1 MNWKKWISIAAAVCL
16 AVTAVPMR
24 AVAQEELVQ
33 EKMPEEIKEE
43 LKEEK
48 EEPKE
53 EKEELKEEKEELKEE
68 KEEKEKLQEQ
78 SDEKTEP
85 HEESKKELLKGIS
98 LLMEE
103 ENSTEVFEKETADF
117 KGAGTATNPY
127 KIQNVEDLKKLAEK
141 VNGDETANS
150 GVTYAGEYF
159 KLTADIDLKNEEW
172 TPIGTKVYVGEFG
185 QPESRY
191 FQGTFD
197 GDGHQITKL
206 KITGGSYAGLFGYV
220 GYAKGADANAV
231 AVIQNCNVTG
241 EVNGYNHTGGI
252 VGYANNNTYILNCSF
267 QGNVEGNGENRGG
280 IVGSTSIGCDV
291 SGCFV
296 TGTVTGGKRVGGIAG
311 NGVGTIKNCYALA
324 DVTATGVNAGGI
336 AGYAYGITIENCYY
350 SGKVSA
356 KWAGGIAG
364 YVSKPISGS
373 TEIKN
378 CVSLA
383 ERVTGSNANRI
394 AGENDATLTNNYA
407 WSGTTINGNPV
418 PADGAAGVNGAKL
431 TYENGTLSPQF
442 NAIFNDTD
450 SAWKFTEDG
459 LPILNDVGGTQ
470 SAYLPPYLTG
480 EGFYGKGTAENPYEI
495 RNVNDLKLL
504 AEKVNSGTTY
514 EGKYFKQTANIDLED
529 LENEPNWTPIGKENN
544 HFKGIFDGGGYKIT
558 SLSIT
563 SSNEKIGLFGFVS
576 NATIQNCNV
585 TGEIE
590 GNNFVG
596 GIVGNAG
603 KNTHILNCS
612 FQGNVRGK
620 LDYVGGIVGNT
631 SSGCEVSG
639 CFVTGKVEGLQ
650 RVGGIAGQGIGIIR
664 NCYALADVTA
674 RTAIA
679 GGIAGRAYNLIIE
692 NCYYGGKV
700 SAGSFADNS
709 AGGIAGETYGS
720 PDSSTKIKN
729 CVSLAESVTCD
740 FQVNRIAG
748 DERENTSL
756 TNNHSYNR
764 TKLVIDGNT
773 TYPIGGAGNNVNGA
787 DVYISNGRVMTDVQK
802 GEVFAWTGFD
812 KDIWDIPTEAGKLPS
827 LQKGTYPDL
836 PTLPSKDLTIDE
848 TPQHFTTRNI
858 GNGFVVKVTSEGT
871 LNESIEFTK
880 EYRLHDTT
888 GEWMSAVPNTAG
900 TYDVKITRAAD
911 GDINP
916 FACEI
921 SEGLVLTKKRS
932 SSSGTTTRTY
942 TAQFDTNGGS
952 AVDKVKTDKNGKI
965 ERPADP
971 TKEGYIFVGW
981 YSDSKLTKPF
991 DFSAELTANST
1002 LYAKWKENNEII
1014 LTIGSQKISV
1024 FGREIQNDVAPK
1036 IVNDRTMLPI
1046 RIVAE
1051 SLGGTVTWNGELQRV
1066 TIQKGADVIL
1076 ITIGADT
1083 AYVNGTAVKLD
1094 AAAFVENGRTYLP
1107 LRFVS
1112 ETLGAQV
1119 AWNEAEK
1126 TVTITK

>member
-33 EKMPEEIKEE
+33 EKMLEEIKEEIKEE
-43 LKEEK
+43 LKEELK
-48 EEPKE
+48 EEKEEQKE
-53 EKEELKEEKEELKEE
+53 EKEELKEEKEEQ

-85 HEESKKELLKGIS
+85 QEESKKELLKGIS
-98 LLMEE
+98 LLMEG
-103 ENSTEVFEKETADF
+103 ENSTAVFEKETADF
-117 KGAGTATNPY
+117 EGEGTVANPY

-141 VNGDETANS
+141 VNGGEAYAN
-150 GVTYAGEYF
+150 TYF
-159 KLTADIDLKNEEW
+159 KLTANIDLNNEPNW
-172 TPIGTKVYVGEFG
+172 TPIGTEDTL
-185 QPESRY
+185 

-197 GDGHQITKL
+197 GGGHQITNL
-206 KITGGSYAGLFGYV
+206 KIGKREYGGLFGNV
-220 GYAKGADANAV
+220 WGAT
-231 AVIQNCNVTG
+231 IQNCNVTG
-241 EVNGYNHTGGI
+241 EVNGYNYSGGI
-252 VGYANNNTYILNCSF
+252 VGYANDNTHILNCSF
-267 QGNVEGNGENRGG
+267 QGNVEGNGQDRGG

-296 TGTVTGGKRVGGIAG
+296 TGTVTGGNCVGGIAG

-324 DVTATGVNAGGI
+324 DVTAGGDSAGGI
-336 AGYAYGITIENCYY
+336 AGDAFNVTIENCYY
-350 SGKVSA
+350 SGEVSSNGN
-356 KWAGGIAG
+356 AGGIAG
-364 YVSKPISGS
+364 IASG
-373 TEIKN
+373 TTTINN

-383 ERVTGSNANRI
+383 ESVTGIWKVNRI
-394 AGENDATLTNNYA
+394 AGKNSAKLTDNYA
-407 WSGTTINGNPV
+407 WSGTTVSGSATP
-418 PADGAAGVNGAKL
+418 DGADL
-431 TYENGTLSPQF
+431 TYTNGTLSMQF
-442 NAIFNDTD
+442 SEIFGEDN

-459 LPILNDVGGTQ
+459 LPILKNVGGTQ
-470 SAYLPPYLTG
+470 FSELPKCMTGVGFDGFGIKTNPYLI
-480 EGFYGKGTAENPYEI
+480 EDVE
-495 RNVNDLKLL
+495 DLKLL
-504 AEKVNSGTTY
+504 AKKVNSGETY
-514 EGKYFKQTANIDLED
+514 EGKYFKQTANIDLE
-529 LENEPNWTPIGKENN
+529 NEPNWTPIGGTVIE
-544 HFKGIFDGGGYKIT
+544 HPSTWEISVFKGNYDGDGYKIT
-558 SLSIT
+558 NLT
-563 SSNEKIGLFGFVS
+563 TTEDSNHVGLFGKVED
-576 NATIQNCNV
+576 ATIQNCNI
-585 TGEIE
+585 TGNVN
-590 GNNFVG
+590 GYNYVG
-596 GIVGNAG
+596 GIVGG
-603 KNTHILNCS
+603 VGVKTKILNCS
-612 FQGNVRGK
+612 FQGSVMGES
-620 LDYVGGIVGNT
+620 DCVGGIVGET
-631 SSGCEVSG
+631 SAECEVSG
-639 CFVTGKVEGLQ
+639 CFARGKVEGLQ
-650 RVGGIAGQGIGIIR
+650 KVGGIAGKGVGTIK

-674 RTAIA
+674 RDRIA
-679 GGIAGRAYNLIIE
+679 GGIAGGTYNLTIE
-692 NCYYGGKV
+692 NCYYGGDVLAK
-700 SAGSFADNS
+700 NY
-709 AGGIAGETYGS
+709 AGGIAGVMDSTSG
-720 PDSSTKIKN
+720 SSTTIKN
-729 CVSLAESVTCD
+729 CVSLAESVTAGINS
-740 FQVNRIAG
+740 VNRIAG
-748 DERENTSL
+748 GVRDNINL
-756 TNNHSYNR
+756 INNHSYNR
-764 TKLVIDGNT
+764 TKLVIDSKPA
-773 TYPIGGAGNNVNGA
+773 YPTGGAGNDVIGA
-787 DVYISNGRVMTDVQK
+787 DVYISNGKLMTDVQK

-812 KDIWDIPTEAGKLPS
+812 KDIWDIPTKAGKLPS

-836 PTLPSKDLTIDE
+836 PPLPSKDLTIDKA
-848 TPQHFTTRNI
+848 PQHFTTRNI

-888 GEWMSAVPNTAG
+888 DEWARAVPNTAG

-921 SEGLVLTKKRS
+921 FEGLVLTKKRS
-932 SSSGTTTRTY
+932 SSSGAATQTY

-1014 LTIGSQKISV
+1014 LTIGSRKISV
-1024 FGREIQNDVAPK
+1024 FGREIKNDVAPK

-1119 AWNEAEK
+1119 VWNEAEK

>member
-33 EKMPEEIKEE
+33 EKMLEELKEEQQEE

-53 EKEELKEEKEELKEE
+53 EKEEKEELKEE

-78 SDEKTEP
+78 SDEKIEP
-85 HEESKKELLKGIS
+85 QEKSKEEPPEGIS

-103 ENSTEVFEKETADF
+103 ENSTAVSENETADF
-117 KGAGTATNPY
+117 EGEGTAANPY
-127 KIQNVEDLKKLAEK
+127 KIQNVDDLKLLAEN
-141 VNGDETANS
+141 VNNGEAYAN
-150 GVTYAGEYF
+150 TYF
-159 KLTADIDLKNEEW
+159 KLTANIDLNNEPNW
-172 TPIGTKVYVGEFG
+172 TPIGTEDTL
-185 QPESRY
+185 

-197 GDGHQITKL
+197 GGGHQITNL
-206 KITGGSYAGLFGYV
+206 KIGKREYGGLFGNV
-220 GYAKGADANAV
+220 WGAT
-231 AVIQNCNVTG
+231 IQNCNVTG
-241 EVNGYNHTGGI
+241 EVNGYNYSGGI
-252 VGYANNNTYILNCSF
+252 VGYANDNTHILNCSF
-267 QGNVEGNGENRGG
+267 QGNVEGNGQDRGG

-296 TGTVTGGKRVGGIAG
+296 TGTVTGGNCVGGIAG

-324 DVTATGVNAGGI
+324 DVTAAGDSAGGI
-336 AGYAYGITIENCYY
+336 AGYAYNLSIENCYY
-350 SGKVSA
+350 SGKVSSNGN
-356 KWAGGIAG
+356 AGGIAG
-364 YVSKPISGS
+364 IARNS
-373 TEIKN
+373 EIQN

-383 ERVTGSNANRI
+383 ERVTGVWKVNRI
-394 AGENDATLTNNYA
+394 AGKNSAKLTDNYA

-480 EGFYGKGTAENPYEI
+480 EGFYGKGTEKNPYEI

-504 AEKVNSGTTY
+504 AEKVNGGVTY
-514 EGKYFKQTANIDLED
+514 KDKYFKLTADIDLK
-529 LENEPNWTPIGKENN
+529 NEPNWTPIGTMLVEEGRP
-544 HFKGIFDGGGYKIT
+544 FQGTFDGGGHQIANLT
-558 SLSIT
+558 I
-563 SSNEKIGLFGFVS
+563 SNGGQYGGLFGYTEGAVIKS
-576 NATIQNCNV
+576 CNV
-585 TGEIE
+585 TGEVN
-590 GNNFVG
+590 GYNCTG
-596 GIVGNAG
+596 GIVGYANN
-603 KNTHILNCS
+603 NTHILNCS
-612 FQGNVRGK
+612 FQGNVEGDGEER
-620 LDYVGGIVGNT
+620 GGIVGHT

-639 CFVTGKVEGLQ
+639 CFVTGTVTGDRE
-650 RVGGIAGQGIGIIR
+650 VGGIAGSGVGTIK
-664 NCYALADVTA
+664 NCYALANVTA
-674 RTAIA
+674 TGVNA
-679 GGIAGRAYNLIIE
+679 GGIAGKAYGVTIE
-692 NCYYGGKV
+692 NCYYSGEV
-700 SAGSFADNS
+700 SAKDY
-709 AGGIAGETYGS
+709 AGGIAGYVSGAKT
-720 PDSSTKIKN
+720 IRN
-729 CVSLAESVTCD
+729 CVSLAESVTGIG
-740 FQVNRIAG
+740 FVNRIVG
-748 DERENTSL
+748 CVRQNTNL
-756 TNNHSYNR
+756 INNHSYNR

-773 TYPIGGAGNNVNGA
+773 TYADGTDEKDGTNVFVSA
-787 DVYISNGRVMTDVQK
+787 GRVMTDVQK
-802 GEVFAWTGFD
+802 GEVFDWAGFD
-812 KDIWDIPTEAGKLPS
+812 ENIWSIPTEAGKLPS

-836 PTLPSKDLTIDE
+836 PPLPSKDLTIDKA
-848 TPQHFTTRNI
+848 PQHFTTKNI
-858 GNGFVVKVTSEGT
+858 GNGFVVKVTSPTEDIGNT
-871 LNESIEFTK
+871 PFEVQYRLH
-880 EYRLHDTT
+880 RLHDTT
-888 GEWMSAVPNTAG
+888 DEWMSAVPNTAG

-921 SEGLVLTKKRS
+921 PEGLVLTKKRS
-932 SSSGTTTRTY
+932 SSSGAATQTY

-1014 LTIGSQKISV
+1014 LTIGSRKISV
-1024 FGREIQNDVAPK
+1024 FGREIKNDVAPK

>member
-24 AVAQEELVQ
+24 AVAQEEFVQ
-33 EKMPEEIKEE
+33 EKMLEEIKEE
-43 LKEEK
+43 QQEELKEEQQEELK

-53 EKEELKEEKEELKEE
+53 EKEE
-68 KEEKEKLQEQ
+68 KEEKEKLQEK

-85 HEESKKELLKGIS
+85 QEESKKGLPKGIS
-98 LLMEE
+98 LLMGE
-103 ENSTEVFEKETADF
+103 ENSTAVFENETADF
-117 KGAGTATNPY
+117 EGEGTAANPY
-127 KIQNVEDLKKLAEK
+127 KIQNVDDLKKLAEK
-141 VNGDETANS
+141 VNG
-150 GVTYAGEYF
+150 GEAYEGKHF
-159 KLTADIDLKNEEW
+159 KLTANIDLKNEEW
-172 TPIGTKVYVGEFG
+172 TPIGTLQGEEVR
-185 QPESRY
+185 P

-197 GDGHQITKL
+197 GDGYQITNL
-206 KITGGSYAGLFGYV
+206 KISNGGQYAGLFGHTE
-220 GYAKGADANAV
+220 G
-231 AVIQNCNVTG
+231 AVIKSCNVTG
-241 EVNGYNHTGGI
+241 KINGYNYTGGI
-252 VGYANNNTYILNCSF
+252 VGYADANTKIRNCSF
-267 QGNVEGNGENRGG
+267 QGNVKGKGEGRGG
-280 IVGSTSIGCDV
+280 IVGYMSGGGEV

-296 TGTVTGGKRVGGIAG
+296 TGTVTGDKEVGGIAG
-311 NGVGTIKNCYALA
+311 YGVGTIKNCYALA
-324 DVTATGVNAGGI
+324 NVTATATATATGVNAGGI
-336 AGYAYGITIENCYY
+336 AGYAYGVTIENCYY
-350 SGKVSA
+350 SGEVSA
-356 KWAGGIAG
+356 KNYAGGIAG
-364 YVSKPISGS
+364 TAWRGTIQ
-373 TEIKN
+373 N

-383 ERVTGSNANRI
+383 ESVSGSDYVNRI
-394 AGENDATLTNNYA
+394 AGYNYNATLTNNYA
-407 WSGTTINGNPV
+407 WDGTTVSGS
-418 PADGAAGVNGAKL
+418 AASDGADL
-431 TYENGTLSPQF
+431 TYTNGTLSPQF
-442 NAIFNDTD
+442 SGIFGSDN
-450 SAWKFTEDG
+450 SAWKFTDNG
-459 LPILNDVGGTQ
+459 LPILKNVGGVQ
-470 SAYLPPYLTG
+470 FSELPKCMTGVGFDGFGIKTNPYLI
-480 EGFYGKGTAENPYEI
+480 KDAE
-495 RNVNDLKLL
+495 DLKLL
-504 AEKVNSGTTY
+504 AKKVNGGEKY
-514 EGKYFKQTANIDLED
+514 EGKYFKQTANIDLN
-529 LENEPNWTPIGKENN
+529 NEPWTPIGTMLVEEGRP
-544 HFKGIFDGGGYKIT
+544 FQGTFDGDGYKIT
-558 SLSIT
+558 NLKVT
-563 SSNEKIGLFGFVS
+563 GNSNNAGLFGYTQD
-576 NATIQNCNV
+576 ATIKNCNV
-585 TGEIE
+585 TGEVK
-590 GNNFVG
+590 GFNDVG
-596 GIVGNAG
+596 GIVGNADG
-603 KNTHILNCS
+603 KTQILSCS
-612 FQGNVRGK
+612 FRG
-620 LDYVGGIVGNT
+620 D
-631 SSGCEVSG
+631 
-639 CFVTGKVEGLQ
+639 VTGEDSYI
-650 RVGGIAGQGIGIIR
+650 GGIAGSARGTIK

-674 RTAIA
+674 RIEIA
-679 GGIAGRAYNLIIE
+679 GGIAGYAYHVTIE
-692 NCYYGGKV
+692 NCYYSGNV
-700 SAGSFADNS
+700 PAGNS
-709 AGGIAGETYGS
+709 AGGIAGFVSGS
-720 PDSSTKIKN
+720 TIKN
-729 CVSLAESVTCD
+729 CVSLAKSVTDGDC
-740 FQVNRIAG
+740 VNRIVG
-748 DERENTSL
+748 DVSRVENVTLTS
-756 TNNHSYNR
+756 NYGYNR
-764 TKLVIDGNT
+764 TKLVVYGKEGYADIDT
-773 TYPIGGAGNNVNGA
+773 T
-787 DVYISNGRVMTDVQK
+787 DVKQGTTVFVSNGRVMKDVQK
-802 GEVFAWTGFD
+802 GEVFDWNGFD
-812 KDIWDIPTEAGKLPS
+812 RDIWSIPNAAYKLPS
-827 LQKGTYPDL
+827 LREGEYPDL
-836 PTLPSKDLTIDE
+836 PNLPSVDLTIDK

-921 SEGLVLTKKRS
+921 PEGLVLTKKRS
-932 SSSGTTTRTY
+932 SSSGAATQTY

-1014 LTIGSQKISV
+1014 LTIGSRKISV
-1024 FGREIQNDVAPK
+1024 FGREIKNDVAPK

>member
-33 EKMPEEIKEE
+33 EKILEEIKEEIKEE

-48 EEPKE
+48 EEQKE
-53 EKEELKEEKEELKEE
+53 EKEEPKEEKEE

-78 SDEKTEP
+78 SDEKIEP
-85 HEESKKELLKGIS
+85 QEKSKKELPRGIS
-98 LLMEE
+98 LLMGE
-103 ENSTEVFEKETADF
+103 ENSTAVFEKVAADF
-117 KGAGTATNPY
+117 EGEGTAESPY
-127 KIQNVEDLKKLAEK
+127 LIENVDDLKLLAEN
-141 VNGDETANS
+141 VNNGEAYAN
-150 GVTYAGEYF
+150 TYF
-159 KLTADIDLKNEEW
+159 KLTANIDLNNEPNW
-172 TPIGTKVYVGEFG
+172 TPIGKSGL
-185 QPESRY
+185 P

-197 GDGHQITKL
+197 GYGYQITNL
-206 KITGGSYAGLFGYV
+206 KISNGGQYAGLFGYT
-220 GYAKGADANAV
+220 KGA
-231 AVIQNCNVTG
+231 VIKNCNVTG
-241 EVNGYNHTGGI
+241 EINGYNYTGGI
-252 VGYANNNTYILNCSF
+252 VGSANVNTKIRNCSF
-267 QGNVEGNGENRGG
+267 QGNVEGNGEKRGG
-280 IVGSTSIGCDV
+280 IVGHTSIGCDV

-296 TGTVTGGKRVGGIAG
+296 TGTVTGEKFVGGIAG
-311 NGVGTIKNCYALA
+311 WGAGTIKNCYALA
-324 DVTATGVNAGGI
+324 NVTATGVSAGGI
-336 AGYAYGITIENCYY
+336 AGYYCSNFTIENCYY
-350 SGKVSA
+350 SGNVSA

-364 YVSKPISGS
+364 YVSESISGS

-383 ERVTGSNANRI
+383 ESVTGSNANRI
-394 AGENDATLTNNYA
+394 AGYNDNATLTNNYA

-418 PADGAAGVNGAKL
+418 SADDAGGVNGAAL
-431 TYENGTLSPQF
+431 TYTDGELSEQF
-442 NAIFNDTD
+442 SAIFDNTD

-459 LPILNDVGGTQ
+459 LPILNGVGGTQ
-470 SAYLPPYLTG
+470 FSELPKCMTGVGFDGFGIKTNPYLI
-480 EGFYGKGTAENPYEI
+480 EDVE
-495 RNVNDLKLL
+495 DLKLL
-504 AEKVNSGTTY
+504 AKKVNGGTTY
-514 EGKYFKQTANIDLED
+514 EKTYFKQTADIDLN
-529 LENEPNWTPIGKENN
+529 NEPWTPIGTVIVINN
-544 HFKGIFDGGGYKIT
+544 GKDARPFKGTFDGDGYKIT
-558 SLSIT
+558 NLKVT
-563 SSNEKIGLFGFVS
+563 GNSNNAGLFGYTQD
-576 NATIQNCNV
+576 ATIKNCNV
-585 TGEIE
+585 TGEVS
-590 GNNFVG
+590 GSSDVG
-596 GIVGNAG
+596 GIVGNADG
-603 KNTHILNCS
+603 KTQILSCS
-612 FQGNVRGK
+612 FRG
-620 LDYVGGIVGNT
+620 D
-631 SSGCEVSG
+631 
-639 CFVTGKVEGLQ
+639 VTGEDSYI
-650 RVGGIAGQGIGIIR
+650 GGIAGSARGTIK

-674 RTAIA
+674 SFVDA
-679 GGIAGRAYNLIIE
+679 GGIAGYAYHVTIE
-692 NCYYGGKV
+692 NCYYSGNV
-700 SAGSFADNS
+700 SAGND
-709 AGGIAGETYGS
+709 AGGIAGFASGS
-720 PDSSTKIKN
+720 TIKN
-729 CVSLAESVTCD
+729 CVSLAKSVTGSEN
-740 FQVNRIAG
+740 VNRILG
-748 DERENTSL
+748 DVSKVENVTLTS
-756 TNNHSYNR
+756 NYGYNR

-773 TYPIGGAGNNVNGA
+773 TYADGTDEKDGTNVFVSA
-787 DVYISNGRVMTDVQK
+787 GRVMTDVQK
-802 GEVFAWTGFD
+802 GEVFDWAGFD
-812 KDIWDIPTEAGKLPS
+812 ENIWSIPTEAGKLPS

-836 PTLPSKDLTIDE
+836 PNLPSVDLTIDK

-888 GEWMSAVPNTAG
+888 DEWMSAVPNTAG

-921 SEGLVLTKKRS
+921 PEGLVLTKKRS
-932 SSSGTTTRTY
+932 SSSGAATQTY

-1014 LTIGSQKISV
+1014 LTIGSRKISV

-1107 LRFVS
+1107 LRFIS

-1119 AWNEAEK
+1119 VWNEAEK

>member
-33 EKMPEEIKEE
+33 EKMLEEIKEEIKEE
-43 LKEEK
+43 LKEE
-48 EEPKE
+48 PKE
-53 EKEELKEEKEELKEE
+53 EKEE
-68 KEEKEKLQEQ
+68 KEEKEKLQEK

-85 HEESKKELLKGIS
+85 QEESKKELPKGIS
-98 LLMEE
+98 LLMEG
-103 ENSTEVFEKETADF
+103 ENSTAVSENEAADF
-117 KGAGTATNPY
+117 EGEGEENDPY
-127 KIQNVEDLKKLAEK
+127 LIEDVEDLKKLAENVK
-141 VNGDETANS
+141 NGTDYEGKYFQLTVN
-150 GVTYAGEYF
+150 
-159 KLTADIDLKNEEW
+159 IDLKNEEW
-172 TPIGTKVYVGEFG
+172 TPIGTIVYTGEFG
-185 QPESRY
+185 RSEERY
-191 FQGTFD
+191 FKGTFD
-197 GDGHQITKL
+197 GDGHQIANLT
-206 KITGGSYAGLFGYV
+206 ITGRNEYVGLFGYV
-220 GYAKGADANAV
+220 RNAT
-231 AVIQNCNVTG
+231 IQNCNVAG
-241 EVNGYNHTGGI
+241 EVSGYNAVGGV
-252 VGYANNNTYILNCSF
+252 VGAVDGKTNNILNCSF
-267 QGNVEGNGENRGG
+267 QGNVTGNVYVGG
-280 IVGSTSIGCDV
+280 IVGQVQNQCEV
-291 SGCFV
+291 SSCYAI
-296 TGTVTGGKRVGGIAG
+296 GTVHGGNDKVGGIAG
-311 NGVGTIKNCYALA
+311 EGRGAIKNCYALA
-324 DVTATGVNAGGI
+324 DVSTGGKFVGGI
-336 AGYAYGITIENCYY
+336 AGDASSVTIENCYY
-350 SGKVSA
+350 SGEVSA
-356 KWAGGIAG
+356 RGSAGGIVG
-364 YVSKPISGS
+364 NVWRGTIQ
-373 TEIKN
+373 N

-383 ERVTGSNANRI
+383 ESVTGSNTNRI
-394 AGENDATLTNNYA
+394 VGNIYNLTLTNNYA
-407 WSGTTINGNPV
+407 WSD
-418 PADGAAGVNGAKL
+418 PALSADDDAGLNGANF
-431 TYENGTLSPQF
+431 TYTNGTLSKQF
-442 NAIFNDTD
+442 SEIFKND
-450 SAWKFTEDG
+450 SAWKFTDNG
-459 LPILNDVGGTQ
+459 LPILKNTGGTQ

-504 AEKVNSGTTY
+504 AQKVNSNETANSGITY

-544 HFKGIFDGGGYKIT
+544 HFKGIFDGGGHKIT

-563 SSNEKIGLFGFVS
+563 SSNGKIGLFGFVS
-576 NATIQNCNV
+576 NATIRNCNV
-585 TGEIE
+585 AGEIE

-596 GIVGNAG
+596 GIVGNAVN
-603 KNTHILNCS
+603 NTHILNCS
-612 FQGNVRGK
+612 FQGDVKGE
-620 LDYVGGIVGNT
+620 LDYVGGIAGNT
-631 SSGCEVSG
+631 TADCEVSG
-639 CFVTGKVEGLQ
+639 CFVTGKVKGSQ

-679 GGIAGRAYNLIIE
+679 GGIAGRAYNLTIE

-764 TKLVIDGNT
+764 TKLVIDGEI
-773 TYPIGGAGNNVNGA
+773 TYPTGGAENNVNGA
-787 DVYISNGRVMTDVQK
+787 DVYISNGRVMTDVPNQIL
-802 GEVFAWTGFD
+802 FD
-812 KDIWDIPTEAGKLPS
+812 WDANDFTEENGWSIPTEAGKLPS
-827 LQKGTYPDL
+827 LREGEYPNL
-836 PTLPSKDLTIDE
+836 PDLPSKDLTIDQA
-848 TPQHFTTRNI
+848 PQHFTTKNI

-880 EYRLHDTT
+880 EYRLHDNDTT
-888 GEWMSAVPNTAG
+888 DAWTAAVPNTAG

-921 SEGLVLTKKRS
+921 PAGLVLTKKRS
-932 SSSGTTTRTY
+932 SSSGAATQTY

-1014 LTIGSQKISV
+1014 LTIGSRKISV
-1024 FGREIQNDVAPK
+1024 FGREIKNDVAPK

-1107 LRFVS
+1107 LRFIS

-1119 AWNEAEK
+1119 VWNEAEK

>member
-1 MNWKKWISIAAAVCL
+1 
-16 AVTAVPMR
+16 
-24 AVAQEELVQ
+24 
-33 EKMPEEIKEE
+33 
-43 LKEEK
+43 
-48 EEPKE
+48 
-53 EKEELKEEKEELKEE
+53 
-68 KEEKEKLQEQ
+68 
-78 SDEKTEP
+78 
-85 HEESKKELLKGIS
+85 
-98 LLMEE
+98 MEE
-103 ENSTEVFEKETADF
+103 ENSTEVFEKEAADF
-117 KGAGTATNPY
+117 EGAGTAANPY

-141 VNGDETANS
+141 VNGGEAYAN
-150 GVTYAGEYF
+150 TYF
-159 KLTADIDLKNEEW
+159 KLTANIDLKKEEW

-185 QPESRY
+185 HSEVRP

-197 GDGHQITKL
+197 GGRHQIANL
-206 KITGGSYAGLFGYV
+206 KISNGGQYGGLFGYTE
-220 GYAKGADANAV
+220 G
-231 AVIQNCNVTG
+231 AVIKSCNVTG
-241 EVNGYNHTGGI
+241 EINGYNYTGGI
-252 VGYANNNTYILNCSF
+252 VGYADANTKILNCSF
-267 QGNVEGNGENRGG
+267 QGNVKGKGEGRGG
-280 IVGSTSIGCDV
+280 IVGHTSIGCDV
-291 SGCFV
+291 SGCYV
-296 TGTVTGGKRVGGIAG
+296 TGTVTGGSAVGGIAG
-311 NGVGTIKNCYALA
+311 WGVGTIKNCYALA
-324 DVTATGVNAGGI
+324 DVTARTAIAGGI
-336 AGYAYGITIENCYY
+336 AGYYCSNFTIENCYY
-350 SGKVSA
+350 SGRVSVSDY
-356 KWAGGIAG
+356 AGGIAG
-364 YVSKPISGS
+364 SANTGTIQ
-373 TEIKN
+373 N

-383 ERVTGSNANRI
+383 ESVTGSNANRI
-394 AGENDATLTNNYA
+394 AGYNYNATLTNNYA
-407 WSGTTINGNPV
+407 WSDTTVSGS
-418 PADGAAGVNGAKL
+418 ATSDGEDL
-431 TYENGTLSPQF
+431 TYTDGNLSEQF
-442 NAIFNDTD
+442 SAIFDNTD
-450 SAWKFTEDG
+450 SAWEFTDNG
-459 LPILNDVGGTQ
+459 LPILKNTGGTQ

-504 AEKVNSGTTY
+504 AEKVNSGTDY
-514 EGKYFKQTANIDLED
+514 AGKYFKQTANIDLE
-529 LENEPNWTPIGKENN
+529 NEPNWIPIGGTVIE
-544 HFKGIFDGGGYKIT
+544 HTSTWEISVFKGNYDGDGHKIT
-558 SLSIT
+558 NLT
-563 SSNEKIGLFGFVS
+563 TTEDSNHVGLFGKAED
-576 NATIQNCNV
+576 ATIQNCNV
-585 TGEIE
+585 E
-590 GNNFVG
+590 GKVKGYQYAG
-596 GIVGNAG
+596 GIVGG
-603 KNTHILNCS
+603 VGVKTKILNCS

-639 CFVTGKVEGLQ
+639 CFVTGKVEGSQ

-812 KDIWDIPTEAGKLPS
+812 KAIWDIPTEAGKLPS

-836 PTLPSKDLTIDE
+836 PPLPSKDLTIDE
-848 TPQHFTTRNI
+848 IPQHFTTRNI

-888 GEWMSAVPNTAG
+888 DAWTSAVPNTAG

-921 SEGLVLTKKRS
+921 PKGLVLTKKRS
-932 SSSGTTTRTY
+932 SSSGAATQTY

-1014 LTIGSQKISV
+1014 LTIGSRKISV
-1024 FGREIQNDVAPK
+1024 FGREIKNDVAPK

-1119 AWNEAEK
+1119 AWKEAEK

>member
-33 EKMPEEIKEE
+33 EKILEEIKEEIKEE

-48 EEPKE
+48 EEQKE
-53 EKEELKEEKEELKEE
+53 EKEEPKEEKEE

-78 SDEKTEP
+78 SDEKIEP
-85 HEESKKELLKGIS
+85 QEKSKKELPRGIS
-98 LLMEE
+98 LLMGE
-103 ENSTEVFEKETADF
+103 ENSTAVFEKVAADF
-117 KGAGTATNPY
+117 EGEGTAESPY
-127 KIQNVEDLKKLAEK
+127 LIENVDDLKLLAEN
-141 VNGDETANS
+141 VNNGEAYAN
-150 GVTYAGEYF
+150 TYF
-159 KLTADIDLKNEEW
+159 KLTANIDLNNEPNW
-172 TPIGTKVYVGEFG
+172 TPIGKSGL
-185 QPESRY
+185 P

-197 GDGHQITKL
+197 GYGYQITNL
-206 KITGGSYAGLFGYV
+206 KISNGGQYAGLFGYT
-220 GYAKGADANAV
+220 KGA
-231 AVIQNCNVTG
+231 VIKNCNVTG
-241 EVNGYNHTGGI
+241 EINGYNYTGGI
-252 VGYANNNTYILNCSF
+252 VGSANVNTKIRNCSF
-267 QGNVEGNGENRGG
+267 QGNVEGNGEKRGG
-280 IVGSTSIGCDV
+280 IVGHTSIGCDV

-296 TGTVTGGKRVGGIAG
+296 TGTVTGEKFVGGIAG
-311 NGVGTIKNCYALA
+311 WGAGTIKNCYALA
-324 DVTATGVNAGGI
+324 NVTATGVSAGGI
-336 AGYAYGITIENCYY
+336 AGYYCSNFTIENCYY
-350 SGKVSA
+350 SGNVSA

-364 YVSKPISGS
+364 YVSESISGS

-383 ERVTGSNANRI
+383 ESVTGSNANRI
-394 AGENDATLTNNYA
+394 AGYNDNATLTNNYA

-418 PADGAAGVNGAKL
+418 SADDAGGVNGAAL
-431 TYENGTLSPQF
+431 TYTDGELSEQF
-442 NAIFNDTD
+442 SAIFDNTD

-459 LPILNDVGGTQ
+459 LPILNGVGGTQ
-470 SAYLPPYLTG
+470 FSELPKCMTGVGFDGFGIKTNPYLI
-480 EGFYGKGTAENPYEI
+480 EDVE
-495 RNVNDLKLL
+495 DLKLL
-504 AEKVNSGTTY
+504 AKKVNGGTTY
-514 EGKYFKQTANIDLED
+514 EKTYFKQTADIDLN
-529 LENEPNWTPIGKENN
+529 NEPWTPIGTVIVINN
-544 HFKGIFDGGGYKIT
+544 GKDARPFKGTFDGDGYKIT
-558 SLSIT
+558 NLKVT
-563 SSNEKIGLFGFVS
+563 GNSNNAGLFGYTQD
-576 NATIQNCNV
+576 ATIKNCNV
-585 TGEIE
+585 TGEVS
-590 GNNFVG
+590 GSSDVG
-596 GIVGNAG
+596 GIVGNADG
-603 KNTHILNCS
+603 KTQILSCS
-612 FQGNVRGK
+612 FRG
-620 LDYVGGIVGNT
+620 D
-631 SSGCEVSG
+631 
-639 CFVTGKVEGLQ
+639 VTGEDSYI
-650 RVGGIAGQGIGIIR
+650 GGIAGSARGTIK

-674 RTAIA
+674 SFVDA
-679 GGIAGRAYNLIIE
+679 GGIAGYAYHVTIE
-692 NCYYGGKV
+692 NCYYSGNV
-700 SAGSFADNS
+700 SAGND
-709 AGGIAGETYGS
+709 AGGIAGFASGS
-720 PDSSTKIKN
+720 TIKN
-729 CVSLAESVTCD
+729 CVSLAKSVTGSEN
-740 FQVNRIAG
+740 VNRILG
-748 DERENTSL
+748 DVSKVENVTLTS
-756 TNNHSYNR
+756 NYGYNR

-773 TYPIGGAGNNVNGA
+773 TYADGTDEKDGTNVFVSA
-787 DVYISNGRVMTDVQK
+787 GRVMTDVQK
-802 GEVFAWTGFD
+802 GEVFDWAGFD
-812 KDIWDIPTEAGKLPS
+812 ENIWSIPTEAGKLPS

-836 PTLPSKDLTIDE
+836 PNLPSVDLTIDK

-888 GEWMSAVPNTAG
+888 DEWMSAVPNTAG

-921 SEGLVLTKKRS
+921 PEGLVLTKKRS
-932 SSSGTTTRTY
+932 SSSGAATQTY

-1014 LTIGSQKISV
+1014 LTIGSRKISV
-1024 FGREIQNDVAPK
+1024 FGREIKNDVAPK

-1107 LRFVS
+1107 LRFIS

>member
-24 AVAQEELVQ
+24 AVAQEELLQ
-33 EKMPEEIKEE
+33 EKMLEEIKEEIKEE

-85 HEESKKELLKGIS
+85 QEESKKELPKGIS

-103 ENSTEVFEKETADF
+103 ENSTAVSENEAADF
-117 KGAGTATNPY
+117 EGEGTAESPY
-127 KIQNVEDLKKLAEK
+127 LIEDVDDLKKLAEK
-141 VNGDETANS
+141 VNGGT
-150 GVTYAGEYF
+150 TYEKTYF
-159 KLTADIDLKNEEW
+159 KLTANIDLKNEEW

-197 GDGHQITKL
+197 GDGHQIANLT
-206 KITGGSYAGLFGYV
+206 ITGRNEYVGLFGYV
-220 GYAKGADANAV
+220 RNAT
-231 AVIQNCNVTG
+231 IQNCNVAG
-241 EVNGYNHTGGI
+241 EVSGYNFAGGI
-252 VGYANNNTYILNCSF
+252 VGAVDGKTNNILNCSF
-267 QGNVEGNGENRGG
+267 QGNVTGNMYVGG
-280 IVGSTSIGCDV
+280 IVGQVQNQCEV
-291 SGCFV
+291 SSCYAI
-296 TGTVTGGKRVGGIAG
+296 GTVHGGNDKVGGIAG
-311 NGVGTIKNCYALA
+311 EGRGAIKNCYVLADVSASGKFAGGITGDTYNLAIENCYYSGMVSASGSAGGIVGNAWGGTIKNCVSLAESVTGSNANRIVGYNYNATLTDNYAWDGTTINGNPVSADDAGWVNGAALTYTNGELSEQFSDIFKDTDSAWDFTDNGLPILKNVGGVQFSELPKCMTGVGFDGFGIKTNPYLIEDVEDLKLLAKKVNGGTTYEKTYFKQTADIDLNNEPWTPIGTVIVINNGKDARPFKGTFDGDGYKITNLKVTGNSNNAGLFGYTQDATIKNCNVTGEVSGSSDVGGIVGNADGKTQILSCSFRGDVTGEDSYIGGIAGSARGTIKNCYALA
-324 DVTATGVNAGGI
+324 DVTASFVDAGGI
-336 AGYAYGITIENCYY
+336 AGYAYHVTIENCYY
-350 SGKVSA
+350 SGNVSA
-356 KWAGGIAG
+356 GNDAGGIAG
-364 YVSKPISGS
+364 FASGS
-373 TEIKN
+373 TIKN

-383 ERVTGSNANRI
+383 KSVTGS
-394 AGENDATLTNNYA
+394 EN
-407 WSGTTINGNPV
+407 
-418 PADGAAGVNGAKL
+418 
-431 TYENGTLSPQF
+431 
-442 NAIFNDTD
+442 
-450 SAWKFTEDG
+450 
-459 LPILNDVGGTQ
+459 
-470 SAYLPPYLTG
+470 
-480 EGFYGKGTAENPYEI
+480 
-495 RNVNDLKLL
+495 
-504 AEKVNSGTTY
+504 
-514 EGKYFKQTANIDLED
+514 
-529 LENEPNWTPIGKENN
+529 
-544 HFKGIFDGGGYKIT
+544 
-558 SLSIT
+558 
-563 SSNEKIGLFGFVS
+563 
-576 NATIQNCNV
+576 
-585 TGEIE
+585 
-590 GNNFVG
+590 
-596 GIVGNAG
+596 
-603 KNTHILNCS
+603 
-612 FQGNVRGK
+612 
-620 LDYVGGIVGNT
+620 
-631 SSGCEVSG
+631 
-639 CFVTGKVEGLQ
+639 
-650 RVGGIAGQGIGIIR
+650 
-664 NCYALADVTA
+664 
-674 RTAIA
+674 
-679 GGIAGRAYNLIIE
+679 
-692 NCYYGGKV
+692 
-700 SAGSFADNS
+700 
-709 AGGIAGETYGS
+709 
-720 PDSSTKIKN
+720 
-729 CVSLAESVTCD
+729 
-740 FQVNRIAG
+740 VNRILG
-748 DERENTSL
+748 DVSKVENVTLTS
-756 TNNHSYNR
+756 NYGYNR
-764 TKLVIDGNT
+764 TKLVVYEKEDYADGKDEKDGTNVFVS
-773 TYPIGGAGNNVNGA
+773 AGKL
-787 DVYISNGRVMTDVQK
+787 MTDVQK

-812 KDIWDIPTEAGKLPS
+812 KDIWDIPTKAGKLPS

-836 PTLPSKDLTIDE
+836 PDLPSKDLTIDK
-848 TPQHFTTRNI
+848 TPQHFTTKNI
-858 GNGFVVKVTSEGT
+858 GNGFVVKVLSPTEGIGNT
-871 LNESIEFTK
+871 PFEVQ
-880 EYRLHDTT
+880 YRLHDTT
-888 GEWMSAVPNTAG
+888 DEWASAVPNTAG

-921 SEGLVLTKKRS
+921 LEGLVLTKKRS
-932 SSSGTTTRTY
+932 SSSGAATQTY

-952 AVDKVKTDKNGKI
+952 AVGKVKTDKNGKI

-1014 LTIGSQKISV
+1014 LTIGSRKISV

>member
-24 AVAQEELVQ
+24 AVAQEELLQ
-33 EKMPEEIKEE
+33 EKMLEEIKEEIKEE
-43 LKEEK
+43 LKEELK

-53 EKEELKEEKEELKEE
+53 EKEELKEEKEEKEE
-68 KEEKEKLQEQ
+68 LQEQ
-78 SDEKTEP
+78 SDEKIEP
-85 HEESKKELLKGIS
+85 QEESKEEPPEGIS

-103 ENSTEVFEKETADF
+103 ENSTVVFENETADF
-117 KGAGTATNPY
+117 AGAGTATNPY
-127 KIQNVEDLKKLAEK
+127 KIQNVDDLKKLAEN
-141 VNGDETANS
+141 VNNGKAYAN
-150 GVTYAGEYF
+150 TYF
-159 KLTADIDLKNEEW
+159 KLTANIDLNNEPNW
-172 TPIGTKVYVGEFG
+172 TPIGKSGH
-185 QPESRY
+185 P

-197 GDGHQITKL
+197 GDGHQITNFKVVEPN
-206 KITGGSYAGLFGYV
+206 KYVGLFGYAQ
-220 GYAKGADANAV
+220 Y
-231 AVIQNCNVTG
+231 AVIKNCSVTG
-241 EVNGYNHTGGI
+241 EINGHSNGGYNQYNYVGGI
-252 VGYANNNTYILNCSF
+252 VGYTGGSTQILNCSF
-267 QGNVEGNGENRGG
+267 RGNVTGASEKVGG
-280 IVGSTSIGCDV
+280 IVGEISGGSKV
-291 SGCFV
+291 SGCYV
-296 TGTVTGGKRVGGIAG
+296 IGNIAGNNDQGVEGRNGVGGIIG
-311 NGVGTIKNCYALA
+311 INDKGTI
-324 DVTATGVNAGGI
+324 
-336 AGYAYGITIENCYY
+336 E
-350 SGKVSA
+350 
-356 KWAGGIAG
+356 
-364 YVSKPISGS
+364 
-373 TEIKN
+373 N

-383 ERVTGSNANRI
+383 ESVTGGNVNRI
-394 AGENDATLTNNYA
+394 VGRITGGKLTNNYA
-407 WSGTTINGNPV
+407 WSNTKVNNETVSDDN
-418 PADGAAGVNGAKL
+418 AGGLNGADL
-431 TYENGTLSPQF
+431 TYTNGTLSPQF
-442 NAIFNDTD
+442 SEIFGEDN
-450 SAWKFTEDG
+450 SAWKFTKDG
-459 LPILNDVGGTQ
+459 LPILKNVGGTQ
-470 SAYLPPYLTG
+470 SIYLPSYIRGTEFQGSGNTAEDPYL
-480 EGFYGKGTAENPYEI
+480 I

-504 AEKVNSGTTY
+504 AEKVNSGEAYANT
-514 EGKYFKQTANIDLED
+514 YFKQTADIDLN
-529 LENEPNWTPIGKENN
+529 NEPNWTPIGTVIVINN
-544 HFKGIFDGGGYKIT
+544 GKDARPFKGTFDGDGYKIT
-558 SLSIT
+558 NLKVT
-563 SSNEKIGLFGFVS
+563 GNSNNAGLFGYTQD
-576 NATIQNCNV
+576 ATIKNCNV
-585 TGEIE
+585 TGEVS
-590 GNNFVG
+590 GSSDVG
-596 GIVGNAG
+596 GIVGNADG
-603 KNTHILNCS
+603 KTQILSCS
-612 FQGNVRGK
+612 FRG
-620 LDYVGGIVGNT
+620 D
-631 SSGCEVSG
+631 
-639 CFVTGKVEGLQ
+639 VTGEDSYI
-650 RVGGIAGQGIGIIR
+650 GGIAGSARGTIK

-674 RTAIA
+674 SFVDA
-679 GGIAGRAYNLIIE
+679 GGIAGYAYHVTIE
-692 NCYYGGKV
+692 NCYYSGNV
-700 SAGSFADNS
+700 SAGND
-709 AGGIAGETYGS
+709 AGGIAGFASGS
-720 PDSSTKIKN
+720 TIKN
-729 CVSLAESVTCD
+729 CVSLAKSVTGSEN
-740 FQVNRIAG
+740 VNRILG
-748 DERENTSL
+748 DVSKVENVTLTS
-756 TNNHSYNR
+756 NYGYNR
-764 TKLVIDGNT
+764 TKLVVYEKEDYADGKDKKDGTNVFVS
-773 TYPIGGAGNNVNGA
+773 AGKL
-787 DVYISNGRVMTDVQK
+787 MTDVQK

-812 KDIWDIPTEAGKLPS
+812 KDIWYIPTEAGKLPS

-836 PTLPSKDLTIDE
+836 PNLPSVDLTIDK

-921 SEGLVLTKKRS
+921 PEGLVLTKKRS
-932 SSSGTTTRTY
+932 SSSGAATQTY

-1014 LTIGSQKISV
+1014 LTIGSRKISV
-1024 FGREIQNDVAPK
+1024 FGREIKNDVAPK

-1119 AWNEAEK
+1119 VWNEAEK

>member
-33 EKMPEEIKEE
+33 EKMLEELKEEQQEE

-53 EKEELKEEKEELKEE
+53 EKEEKEELKEEKEE

-85 HEESKKELLKGIS
+85 QEESKKELLKGIS

-103 ENSTEVFEKETADF
+103 ENSTEVFENETADF
-117 KGAGTATNPY
+117 EGEGTATNPY
-127 KIQNVEDLKKLAEK
+127 EIRNAEDLKKLAEN
-141 VNGDETANS
+141 VNSGEAYANKHFQLTAN
-150 GVTYAGEYF
+150 
-159 KLTADIDLKNEEW
+159 IDLKNEPW
-172 TPIGTKVYVGEFG
+172 TPIGTENNF
-185 QPESRY
+185 

-197 GDGHQITKL
+197 GDGHQITNL
-206 KITGGSYAGLFGYV
+206 KIGKREYGGLFGNV
-220 GYAKGADANAV
+220 WGTT
-231 AVIQNCNVTG
+231 IQNCNVTG
-241 EVNGYNHTGGI
+241 EVNGYNYSGGI
-252 VGYANNNTYILNCSF
+252 VGYANDNTHILNCSF
-267 QGNVEGNGENRGG
+267 QGNVKGNGQDRGG

-296 TGTVTGGKRVGGIAG
+296 TGTVTGGNCVGGIAG

-324 DVTATGVNAGGI
+324 DVTAGGDSAGGI

-350 SGKVSA
+350 SGEVSSNGN
-356 KWAGGIAG
+356 AGGIAG
-364 YVSKPISGS
+364 IARNSG
-373 TEIKN
+373 IQN

-383 ERVTGSNANRI
+383 ERVTGVWQVNRI
-394 AGENDATLTNNYA
+394 AGGNHSATLTNNYA
-407 WSGTTINGNPV
+407 WSDTTVSGSPTS
-418 PADGAAGVNGAKL
+418 DGADL
-431 TYENGTLSPQF
+431 TYTNGTLSPQF
-442 NAIFNDTD
+442 SAIFGEDN
-450 SAWKFTEDG
+450 SAWKFTENG
-459 LPILNDVGGTQ
+459 LPILNGVGGTQ

-495 RNVNDLKLL
+495 RNAEDLKLL
-504 AEKVNSGTTY
+504 AQKVNGGITY
-514 EGKYFKQTANIDLED
+514 EGKYFKQTANINLNNTE
-529 LENEPNWTPIGKENN
+529 WTPIGTVTNDGKDARP
-544 HFKGIFDGGGYKIT
+544 FKGTFDGDGYKIT
-558 SLSIT
+558 KLKVTGNSD
-563 SSNEKIGLFGFVS
+563 NAGLFGNVWG
-576 NATIQNCNV
+576 ATIQNCNV

-596 GIVGNAG
+596 GIVGSTG
-603 KNTHILNCS
+603 KNTKILNCS
-612 FQGNVRGK
+612 FQGDVK
-620 LDYVGGIVGNT
+620 GNE
-631 SSGCEVSG
+631 C
-639 CFVTGKVEGLQ
+639 
-650 RVGGIAGQGIGIIR
+650 VGGIAGWGVGKIK

-674 RTAIA
+674 ASAGA
-679 GGIAGRAYNLIIE
+679 GGIAGKAYGVTIE
-692 NCYYGGKV
+692 NCYYSGNV
-700 SAGSFADNS
+700 PAGNN
-709 AGGIAGETYGS
+709 AGGIAGFASGS
-720 PDSSTKIKN
+720 TIKN
-729 CVSLAESVTCD
+729 CVSLAKSVTGSEY
-740 FQVNRIAG
+740 VNRIAG
-748 DERENTSL
+748 GIFGANL
-756 TNNHSYNR
+756 ITNNHSYNR
-764 TKLVIDGNT
+764 TQLVINGKPA
-773 TYPIGGAGNNVNGA
+773 YPTGGAGNDVIGA
-787 DVYISNGRVMTDVQK
+787 DVYISNGRVMADVPNQIL
-802 GEVFAWTGFD
+802 FDWDANGFT
-812 KDIWDIPTEAGKLPS
+812 KANGWSIPTDAYKLPS
-827 LQKGTYPDL
+827 LREGEYPAL
-836 PTLPSKDLTIDE
+836 PALPSKDLTIDE
-848 TPQHFTTRNI
+848 TPQHFTTKNI

-888 GEWMSAVPNTAG
+888 DKWMSAVPNTAG

-921 SEGLVLTKKRS
+921 PEGLVLTKKRS
-932 SSSGTTTRTY
+932 SGGGTSSQTY

-1014 LTIGSQKISV
+1014 LTIGSRKISV

-1119 AWNEAEK
+1119 VWNEAEK

>member
-33 EKMPEEIKEE
+33 EKMLEELKEEQQEE

-53 EKEELKEEKEELKEE
+53 EKEEKEELKEEKEE

-78 SDEKTEP
+78 SDEKIEP
-85 HEESKKELLKGIS
+85 QEKSKEEPPEGIS

-103 ENSTEVFEKETADF
+103 ENSTVVSEKEAADF
-117 KGAGTATNPY
+117 AGVGTAANPY
-127 KIQNVEDLKKLAEK
+127 KIQNVNDLKKLAENVK
-141 VNGDETANS
+141 NGTDYE
-150 GVTYAGEYF
+150 GKYF
-159 KLTADIDLKNEEW
+159 KQTADIDLEDKEW
-172 TPIGTKVYVGEFG
+172 TPIGTKVYTGEFG
-185 QPESRY
+185 QSETRH
-191 FQGTFD
+191 FKGTFD
-197 GDGHQITKL
+197 GDGHQIANLT
-206 KITGGSYAGLFGYV
+206 ITGRNEYVGLFGYV
-220 GYAKGADANAV
+220 RNAT
-231 AVIQNCNVTG
+231 IQNCNVAG
-241 EVNGYNHTGGI
+241 EVSGYNFAGGI
-252 VGYANNNTYILNCSF
+252 VGAVDGKTNNILNCSF
-267 QGNVEGNGENRGG
+267 QGNVTGNVYVGG
-280 IVGSTSIGCDV
+280 IVGQVQNQCEV
-291 SGCFV
+291 SSCYAI
-296 TGTVTGGKRVGGIAG
+296 GTVHGGNDKVGGIAG
-311 NGVGTIKNCYALA
+311 EGRGAIKNCYALA
-324 DVTATGVNAGGI
+324 DVSAGGKFVGGI
-336 AGYAYGITIENCYY
+336 AGDASSVTIENCYY
-350 SGKVSA
+350 SGEVSA
-356 KWAGGIAG
+356 RGSAGGIVG
-364 YVSKPISGS
+364 NVWGGTIQ
-373 TEIKN
+373 N

-383 ERVTGSNANRI
+383 ESVTGSNTNRI
-394 AGENDATLTNNYA
+394 VGNIYNLTLTNNYA
-407 WSGTTINGNPV
+407 WSD
-418 PADGAAGVNGAKL
+418 PALSADDDAGLNGANF
-431 TYENGTLSPQF
+431 TYTNGTLSKQF
-442 NAIFNDTD
+442 SEIFKND
-450 SAWKFTEDG
+450 SAWKFTDNG
-459 LPILNDVGGTQ
+459 LPILKNVGGTQ
-470 SAYLPPYLTG
+470 FSELPKCMTGVGFDGFGIKTNPYLI
-480 EGFYGKGTAENPYEI
+480 EDAK
-495 RNVNDLKLL
+495 DLKLL

-514 EGKYFKQTANIDLED
+514 EKTYFKQTADIDLN
-529 LENEPNWTPIGKENN
+529 NEPWTPIGTVINN
-544 HFKGIFDGGGYKIT
+544 GKDAKPFKGTFDGDGYKIT
-558 SLSIT
+558 NLKVT
-563 SSNEKIGLFGFVS
+563 GNSNNAGLFGYTQD
-576 NATIQNCNV
+576 ATIKNCNV
-585 TGEIE
+585 TGEVK
-590 GNNFVG
+590 GFNDVG
-596 GIVGNAG
+596 GIVGNADG
-603 KNTHILNCS
+603 KTQILSCS
-612 FQGNVRGK
+612 FRG
-620 LDYVGGIVGNT
+620 D
-631 SSGCEVSG
+631 
-639 CFVTGKVEGLQ
+639 VTGEDSYI
-650 RVGGIAGQGIGIIR
+650 GGIAGSARGTIK

-674 RTAIA
+674 RDRIA
-679 GGIAGRAYNLIIE
+679 GGIAGGTYNLTIE
-692 NCYYGGKV
+692 NCYYGGDVLAK
-700 SAGSFADNS
+700 NY
-709 AGGIAGETYGS
+709 AGGIAGVMDSTSG
-720 PDSSTKIKN
+720 SSTTIKN
-729 CVSLAESVTCD
+729 CVSLAESVTAGINS
-740 FQVNRIAG
+740 VNRIAG
-748 DERENTSL
+748 GVRDNINL
-756 TNNHSYNR
+756 INNHSYNR
-764 TKLVIDGNT
+764 TKLVIDSKPA
-773 TYPIGGAGNNVNGA
+773 YPTGGAGNDVIGA

-812 KDIWDIPTEAGKLPS
+812 KAIWSIPNAAYKLPS
-827 LQKGTYPDL
+827 LREGEYPDL
-836 PTLPSKDLTIDE
+836 PNLPSVDLTIDK

-888 GEWMSAVPNTAG
+888 DEWMSAVPNTAG

-921 SEGLVLTKKRS
+921 LEGLVLTKKRS
-932 SSSGTTTRTY
+932 SSSGAATQTY
-942 TAQFDTNGGS
+942 TAQFDTN
-952 AVDKVKTDKNGKI
+952 KVKTDKNGKI

-1014 LTIGSQKISV
+1014 LTIGSRKISV
-1024 FGREIQNDVAPK
+1024 FGREIKNDVAPK

>member
-33 EKMPEEIKEE
+33 EKMLEEIKEE
-43 LKEEK
+43 LKEE
-48 EEPKE
+48 P
-53 EKEELKEEKEELKEE
+53 KEE
-68 KEEKEKLQEQ
+68 KEEKEELQEQ

-85 HEESKKELLKGIS
+85 QEESKKGLPKGIS
-98 LLMEE
+98 LLMGE
-103 ENSTEVFEKETADF
+103 ENSTAVFENETADF
-117 KGAGTATNPY
+117 EGEGTAANPY
-127 KIQNVEDLKKLAEK
+127 KIQNVDDLKKLAEK
-141 VNGDETANS
+141 VNG
-150 GVTYAGEYF
+150 GEAYEGKHF
-159 KLTADIDLKNEEW
+159 KLTANIDLKNEEW
-172 TPIGTKVYVGEFG
+172 TPIGTLQGEEVR
-185 QPESRY
+185 P

-197 GDGHQITKL
+197 GDGYQITNL
-206 KITGGSYAGLFGYV
+206 KISNGGQYAGLFGHTE
-220 GYAKGADANAV
+220 G
-231 AVIQNCNVTG
+231 AVIKSCNVTG
-241 EVNGYNHTGGI
+241 KINGYNYTGGI
-252 VGYANNNTYILNCSF
+252 VGYADANTKILNCSF
-267 QGNVEGNGENRGG
+267 QGNVKGKGEGRGG
-280 IVGSTSIGCDV
+280 IVGYMSGGGEV

-296 TGTVTGGKRVGGIAG
+296 TGTVTGDKEVGGIAG
-311 NGVGTIKNCYALA
+311 YGVGTIKNCYALA
-324 DVTATGVNAGGI
+324 NVTATATATATGVNAGGI
-336 AGYAYGITIENCYY
+336 AGYAYGVTIENCYY
-350 SGKVSA
+350 SGEVSA
-356 KWAGGIAG
+356 KNYAGGIAG
-364 YVSKPISGS
+364 TAWRGTIQ
-373 TEIKN
+373 N

-383 ERVTGSNANRI
+383 ESVSGSDYVNRI
-394 AGENDATLTNNYA
+394 AGYNYNATLTNNYA
-407 WSGTTINGNPV
+407 WDGTTINGNPV
-418 PADGAAGVNGAKL
+418 SADDAGWVNGAAL
-431 TYENGTLSPQF
+431 TYTNGELSEQF
-442 NAIFNDTD
+442 SEIFKND
-450 SAWKFTEDG
+450 SAWKFTDNG
-459 LPILNDVGGTQ
+459 LPILKNTGGTQ
-470 SAYLPPYLTG
+470 LSELPKCMTGVGFDGFGIKTNPYLI
-480 EGFYGKGTAENPYEI
+480 EDAE
-495 RNVNDLKLL
+495 DLKLL
-504 AEKVNSGTTY
+504 AEKVNSGEAYANT
-514 EGKYFKQTANIDLED
+514 YFKQTADIDLN
-529 LENEPNWTPIGKENN
+529 NETNWTPIGTVTNDGKDARP
-544 HFKGIFDGGGYKIT
+544 FKGTFDGDGYKIT
-558 SLSIT
+558 NLKVT
-563 SSNEKIGLFGFVS
+563 GNSNNAGLFGYVDG
-576 NATIQNCNV
+576 AIIQNCNV
-585 TGEIE
+585 TGEVS
-590 GNNFVG
+590 GSSDVG
-596 GIVGNAG
+596 GIVGNADG
-603 KNTHILNCS
+603 KTQILSCS
-612 FQGNVRGK
+612 FRG
-620 LDYVGGIVGNT
+620 D
-631 SSGCEVSG
+631 
-639 CFVTGKVEGLQ
+639 VTGEDSYI
-650 RVGGIAGQGIGIIR
+650 GGIAGSARGTIK

-674 RTAIA
+674 SFVDA
-679 GGIAGRAYNLIIE
+679 GGIAGYAYHVTIE
-692 NCYYGGKV
+692 NCYYSGNV
-700 SAGSFADNS
+700 SAGND
-709 AGGIAGETYGS
+709 AGGIAGFASGS
-720 PDSSTKIKN
+720 TIKN
-729 CVSLAESVTCD
+729 CVSLAKSVTGSEN
-740 FQVNRIAG
+740 VNRILG
-748 DERENTSL
+748 DVSKVENVTLTS
-756 TNNHSYNR
+756 NYGYNR

-773 TYPIGGAGNNVNGA
+773 TYADGTDEKDGTNVFVSA
-787 DVYISNGRVMTDVQK
+787 GRVMTDVQK
-802 GEVFAWTGFD
+802 GEVFDWAGFD
-812 KDIWDIPTEAGKLPS
+812 ENIWSIPTEAGKLPS

-836 PTLPSKDLTIDE
+836 PNLPSVDLTIDK

-888 GEWMSAVPNTAG
+888 DEWMSAVPNTAG

-921 SEGLVLTKKRS
+921 PEGLVLTKKRS
-932 SSSGTTTRTY
+932 SSSGAATQTY

-1014 LTIGSQKISV
+1014 LTIGSRKISV
-1024 FGREIQNDVAPK
+1024 FGREIKNDVAPK

-1119 AWNEAEK
+1119 VWNEAEK

>member
-24 AVAQEELVQ
+24 AVAQEELLQ
-33 EKMPEEIKEE
+33 EKMLEEIKEEIKEE

-85 HEESKKELLKGIS
+85 QEESKKELPKGIS

-103 ENSTEVFEKETADF
+103 ENSTAVSENEAADF
-117 KGAGTATNPY
+117 EGEGTAESPY
-127 KIQNVEDLKKLAEK
+127 LIEDVDDLKKLAEK
-141 VNGDETANS
+141 VNGGT
-150 GVTYAGEYF
+150 TYEKTYF
-159 KLTADIDLKNEEW
+159 KLTANIDLKNEEW

-197 GDGHQITKL
+197 GDGHQIANLT
-206 KITGGSYAGLFGYV
+206 ITGRNEYVGLFGYV
-220 GYAKGADANAV
+220 RNAT
-231 AVIQNCNVTG
+231 IQNCNVAG
-241 EVNGYNHTGGI
+241 EVSGYNFAGGI
-252 VGYANNNTYILNCSF
+252 VGAVDGKTNNILNCSF
-267 QGNVEGNGENRGG
+267 QGNVTGNMYVGG
-280 IVGSTSIGCDV
+280 IVGQVQNQCEV
-291 SGCFV
+291 SSCYAI
-296 TGTVTGGKRVGGIAG
+296 GTVHGGNDKVGGIAG
-311 NGVGTIKNCYALA
+311 EGRGAIKNCYVLADVSASGKFAGGITGDTYNLAIENCYYSGMVSASGSAGGIVGNAWGGTIKNCVSLAESVTGSNANRIVGYNYNATLTDNYAWDGTTINGNPVSADDAGWVNGAALTYTNGELSEQFSDIFKDTDSAWDFTDNGLPILKNVGGVQFSELPKCMTGVGFDGFGIKTNPYLIEDVEDLKLLAKKVNGGTTYEKTYFKQTADIDLNNEPWTPIGTVIVINNGKDARPFKGTFDGDGYKITNLKVTGNSNNAGLFGYTQDATIKNCNVTGEVSGSSDVGGIVGNADGKTQILSCSFRGDVTREDSYIGGIAGSARGTIKNCYALA
-324 DVTATGVNAGGI
+324 DVTASFVDAGGI
-336 AGYAYGITIENCYY
+336 AGYAYHVTIENCYY
-350 SGKVSA
+350 SGNVSA
-356 KWAGGIAG
+356 GNDAGGIAG
-364 YVSKPISGS
+364 FASGS
-373 TEIKN
+373 TIKN

-383 ERVTGSNANRI
+383 KSVTGS
-394 AGENDATLTNNYA
+394 EN
-407 WSGTTINGNPV
+407 
-418 PADGAAGVNGAKL
+418 
-431 TYENGTLSPQF
+431 
-442 NAIFNDTD
+442 
-450 SAWKFTEDG
+450 
-459 LPILNDVGGTQ
+459 
-470 SAYLPPYLTG
+470 
-480 EGFYGKGTAENPYEI
+480 
-495 RNVNDLKLL
+495 
-504 AEKVNSGTTY
+504 
-514 EGKYFKQTANIDLED
+514 
-529 LENEPNWTPIGKENN
+529 
-544 HFKGIFDGGGYKIT
+544 
-558 SLSIT
+558 
-563 SSNEKIGLFGFVS
+563 
-576 NATIQNCNV
+576 
-585 TGEIE
+585 
-590 GNNFVG
+590 
-596 GIVGNAG
+596 
-603 KNTHILNCS
+603 
-612 FQGNVRGK
+612 
-620 LDYVGGIVGNT
+620 
-631 SSGCEVSG
+631 
-639 CFVTGKVEGLQ
+639 
-650 RVGGIAGQGIGIIR
+650 
-664 NCYALADVTA
+664 
-674 RTAIA
+674 
-679 GGIAGRAYNLIIE
+679 
-692 NCYYGGKV
+692 
-700 SAGSFADNS
+700 
-709 AGGIAGETYGS
+709 
-720 PDSSTKIKN
+720 
-729 CVSLAESVTCD
+729 
-740 FQVNRIAG
+740 VNRILG
-748 DERENTSL
+748 DVSKVENVTLTS
-756 TNNHSYNR
+756 NYGYNR
-764 TKLVIDGNT
+764 TKLVVYEKEDYADGKDEKDGTNVFVS
-773 TYPIGGAGNNVNGA
+773 AGKL
-787 DVYISNGRVMTDVQK
+787 MTDVQK

-812 KDIWDIPTEAGKLPS
+812 KDIWDIPTKAGKLPS

-836 PTLPSKDLTIDE
+836 PDLPSKDLTIDK
-848 TPQHFTTRNI
+848 TPQHFTTKNI
-858 GNGFVVKVTSEGT
+858 GNGFVVKVLSPTEGIGNT
-871 LNESIEFTK
+871 PFEVQ
-880 EYRLHDTT
+880 YRLHDTT
-888 GEWMSAVPNTAG
+888 DEWASAVPNTAG

-921 SEGLVLTKKRS
+921 PEGLVLTKKRS
-932 SSSGTTTRTY
+932 SSSGAATQTY

-1014 LTIGSQKISV
+1014 LTIGSRKISV

-1107 LRFVS
+1107 LRFIS

>member
-33 EKMPEEIKEE
+33 EKMLEELKEEQQEE

-53 EKEELKEEKEELKEE
+53 EKEEKEELKEE

-78 SDEKTEP
+78 SDEKIEP
-85 HEESKKELLKGIS
+85 QEKSKEEPPEGIS

-103 ENSTEVFEKETADF
+103 ENSTAVSENETADF
-117 KGAGTATNPY
+117 EGEGTAANPY
-127 KIQNVEDLKKLAEK
+127 KIQNVDDLKLLAEN
-141 VNGDETANS
+141 VNNGEAYAN
-150 GVTYAGEYF
+150 TYF
-159 KLTADIDLKNEEW
+159 KLTANIDLNNEPNW
-172 TPIGTKVYVGEFG
+172 TPIGKSGL
-185 QPESRY
+185 P

-197 GDGHQITKL
+197 GYGYQITNL
-206 KITGGSYAGLFGYV
+206 KISNGGQYAGLFGYT
-220 GYAKGADANAV
+220 KGA
-231 AVIQNCNVTG
+231 VIKNCNVTG
-241 EVNGYNHTGGI
+241 EINGYNHTGGI
-252 VGYANNNTYILNCSF
+252 VGSANVNTKIRNCSF
-267 QGNVEGNGENRGG
+267 QGNVEGNGEKRGG
-280 IVGSTSIGCDV
+280 IVGHTSIGCDV

-296 TGTVTGGKRVGGIAG
+296 TGTVTGEKFVGGIAG
-311 NGVGTIKNCYALA
+311 WGAGTIKNCYALA
-324 DVTATGVNAGGI
+324 NVTATGVSAGGI
-336 AGYAYGITIENCYY
+336 AGYYCSNFTIENCYY
-350 SGKVSA
+350 SGNVSA

-364 YVSKPISGS
+364 YVSESISGS

-383 ERVTGSNANRI
+383 ESVTGSNANRI
-394 AGENDATLTNNYA
+394 AGYNDNATLTNNYA
-407 WSGTTINGNPV
+407 WSGTTVSGS
-418 PADGAAGVNGAKL
+418 AASDGADL
-431 TYENGTLSPQF
+431 TYTNGTLSPQF
-442 NAIFNDTD
+442 SEIFGSDN
-450 SAWKFTEDG
+450 SAWKFTKDG

-470 SAYLPPYLTG
+470 FSELPKCMTGVGFDGFGIKTNPYLI
-480 EGFYGKGTAENPYEI
+480 KDAE
-495 RNVNDLKLL
+495 DLKLL
-504 AEKVNSGTTY
+504 AKKVNGGETY
-514 EGKYFKQTANIDLED
+514 EGKYFKQTADIDLN
-529 LENEPNWTPIGKENN
+529 NETNWTPIGTVTNDGKDARP
-544 HFKGIFDGGGYKIT
+544 FKGTFDGDGYKIT
-558 SLSIT
+558 KLKVTGNSD
-563 SSNEKIGLFGFVS
+563 NAGLFGNVWG
-576 NATIQNCNV
+576 ATIQNCNV

-596 GIVGNAG
+596 GIVGSTG
-603 KNTHILNCS
+603 KNTKILNCS
-612 FQGNVRGK
+612 FQGDVK
-620 LDYVGGIVGNT
+620 GNE
-631 SSGCEVSG
+631 C
-639 CFVTGKVEGLQ
+639 
-650 RVGGIAGQGIGIIR
+650 VGGIAGWGVGKIK

-674 RTAIA
+674 ASAGA
-679 GGIAGRAYNLIIE
+679 GGIAGKAYGVTIE

-700 SAGSFADNS
+700 SSRTD
-709 AGGIAGETYGS
+709 AGGIAGETLGFS
-720 PDSSTKIKN
+720 ASSTTIKN
-729 CVSLAESVTCD
+729 CVSLAESVTCNGSE
-740 FQVNRIAG
+740 QANRIVG
-748 DERENTSL
+748 RERENTSL
-756 TNNHSYNR
+756 INNHSYNR
-764 TKLVIDGNT
+764 TKLVSYGKT
-773 TYPIGGAGNNVNGA
+773 TYPTDGAEDNATGA
-787 DVYISNGRVMTDVQK
+787 DVYISNGKVMTDVASSTDFWEANDFTAAN
-802 GEVFAWTGFD
+802 GWS
-812 KDIWDIPTEAGKLPS
+812 IPTKAGKLPS

-848 TPQHFTTRNI
+848 TPQHFTTKNI
-858 GNGFVVKVTSEGT
+858 GNGFVVKVLSPTENIGDT
-871 LNESIEFTK
+871 PFEVQ
-880 EYRLHDTT
+880 YRLQGTSDWTAT
-888 GEWMSAVPNTAG
+888 IPNTAG

-921 SEGLVLTKKRS
+921 PEGLVLTKKRS
-932 SSSGTTTRTY
+932 SSSGAATRTY

-952 AVDKVKTDKNGKI
+952 AVGKVKTDKNGKI

-1014 LTIGSQKISV
+1014 LMIGSRKISV

-1107 LRFVS
+1107 LRFIS

>member
-33 EKMPEEIKEE
+33 EKMLEEIKEEIKEE
-43 LKEEK
+43 LKEELK
-48 EEPKE
+48 EEKEEQKE
-53 EKEELKEEKEELKEE
+53 EKEELKEEKEEQ

-85 HEESKKELLKGIS
+85 QEESKKELLKGIS

-103 ENSTEVFEKETADF
+103 ENSTAVSGNETADF
-117 KGAGTATNPY
+117 EGEGTAANPY
-127 KIQNVEDLKKLAEK
+127 EIQNVEDLKKLAEK

-150 GVTYAGEYF
+150 GVTYEGKHF
-159 KLTADIDLKNEEW
+159 QLTADIDLKNEEW

-197 GDGHQITKL
+197 GGRHQITNL
-206 KITGGSYAGLFGYV
+206 TITGRNEYVGLFGYV
-220 GYAKGADANAV
+220 KNAT
-231 AVIQNCNVTG
+231 IQNCNVAG
-241 EVNGYNHTGGI
+241 EVSGYNFVGGI
-252 VGYANNNTYILNCSF
+252 VGAVDGKTNNILNCSF
-267 QGNVEGNGENRGG
+267 QGNVTGNAYVGG
-280 IVGSTSIGCDV
+280 IVGQVQNQCEV
-291 SGCFV
+291 SSCYAI
-296 TGTVTGGKRVGGIAG
+296 GTVHGGNDKVGGIAG
-311 NGVGTIKNCYALA
+311 EGRGAIKNCYALA
-324 DVTATGVNAGGI
+324 DVSAGGKFVGGI
-336 AGYAYGITIENCYY
+336 AGDASSVTIENCYY
-350 SGKVSA
+350 SGEVSA
-356 KWAGGIAG
+356 RGSAGGIVG
-364 YVSKPISGS
+364 NVWGGTIQ
-373 TEIKN
+373 N

-383 ERVTGSNANRI
+383 ESVTGSNTNRI
-394 AGENDATLTNNYA
+394 VGSIYNLTLTNNYA
-407 WSGTTINGNPV
+407 WSD
-418 PADGAAGVNGAKL
+418 PALSADDAAGLNGANF
-431 TYENGTLSPQF
+431 TYTNGTLSKQF
-442 NAIFNDTD
+442 SGIFGSDN
-450 SAWKFTEDG
+450 SAWQFTDNG
-459 LPILNDVGGTQ
+459 LPILKDVGGTQ
-470 SAYLPPYLTG
+470 LSELPKCMTGVGFDGFGIKTNPYL
-480 EGFYGKGTAENPYEI
+480 I

-504 AEKVNSGTTY
+504 AEKVNSGERY
-514 EGKYFKQTANIDLED
+514 EGKYFKQTADIDLN
-529 LENEPNWTPIGKENN
+529 NEPWTPIGTVINN
-544 HFKGIFDGGGYKIT
+544 GKDAKPFKGTFDGDGYKIT
-558 SLSIT
+558 NLKVT
-563 SSNEKIGLFGFVS
+563 GNSNNAGLFGYTQD
-576 NATIQNCNV
+576 ATIKNCNV
-585 TGEIE
+585 TGEVK
-590 GNNFVG
+590 GFNDVG
-596 GIVGNAG
+596 GIVGNADG
-603 KNTHILNCS
+603 KTQILSCS
-612 FQGNVRGK
+612 FRG
-620 LDYVGGIVGNT
+620 D
-631 SSGCEVSG
+631 
-639 CFVTGKVEGLQ
+639 VTGEDSYI
-650 RVGGIAGQGIGIIR
+650 GGIAGSARGTIK

-674 RTAIA
+674 RIEIA
-679 GGIAGRAYNLIIE
+679 GGIAGYAYHVTIE
-692 NCYYGGKV
+692 NCYYSGNV
-700 SAGSFADNS
+700 PAGNS
-709 AGGIAGETYGS
+709 AGGIAGFVSGS
-720 PDSSTKIKN
+720 TIKN
-729 CVSLAESVTCD
+729 CVSLAKSVTDGDC
-740 FQVNRIAG
+740 VNRIVG
-748 DERENTSL
+748 DVSRVENVTLTS
-756 TNNHSYNR
+756 NYGYNR
-764 TKLVIDGNT
+764 TKLVVYGKEGYADGKDEKDGTNVFVS
-773 TYPIGGAGNNVNGA
+773 AGKL
-787 DVYISNGRVMTDVQK
+787 MTDVQK

-812 KDIWDIPTEAGKLPS
+812 KAIWDIPTEAGKLPS

-836 PTLPSKDLTIDE
+836 PPLPSKDLTIDK

-858 GNGFVVKVTSEGT
+858 GNGFVVKVLSPTEGIGDT
-871 LNESIEFTK
+871 PFEVQ
-880 EYRLHDTT
+880 YRLHDTT
-888 GEWMSAVPNTAG
+888 DEWMSAVPNTAG

-921 SEGLVLTKKRS
+921 LEGLVLTKKRS
-932 SSSGTTTRTY
+932 SSSGAATQTY

-1119 AWNEAEK
+1119 VWNEAEK

>member
-33 EKMPEEIKEE
+33 EKMLEEIKEEIKEE
-43 LKEEK
+43 LKEE
-48 EEPKE
+48 PKE
-53 EKEELKEEKEELKEE
+53 EKEE
-68 KEEKEKLQEQ
+68 KEEKEKLQEK

-85 HEESKKELLKGIS
+85 QEESKKELPKGIS
-98 LLMEE
+98 LLMEG
-103 ENSTEVFEKETADF
+103 ENSTAVSENEAADF
-117 KGAGTATNPY
+117 EGEGEENDPY
-127 KIQNVEDLKKLAEK
+127 LIEDVEDLKKLAENVK
-141 VNGDETANS
+141 NGTDYEGKYFQLTAN
-150 GVTYAGEYF
+150 
-159 KLTADIDLKNEEW
+159 IDLNNEPNW
-172 TPIGTKVYVGEFG
+172 TPIGTEDTL
-185 QPESRY
+185 

-197 GDGHQITKL
+197 GGGHQITNL
-206 KITGGSYAGLFGYV
+206 KIGKREYGGLFGNV
-220 GYAKGADANAV
+220 WGAT
-231 AVIQNCNVTG
+231 IQNCNVTG
-241 EVNGYNHTGGI
+241 EVNGYNYSGGI
-252 VGYANNNTYILNCSF
+252 VGYANDNTHILNCSF
-267 QGNVEGNGENRGG
+267 QGNVEGNGQDRGG

-296 TGTVTGGKRVGGIAG
+296 TGTVTGGNCVGGIAG

-324 DVTATGVNAGGI
+324 DVTAAGDSAGGI
-336 AGYAYGITIENCYY
+336 AGYAYNLSIENCYY
-350 SGKVSA
+350 SGKVSSNGN
-356 KWAGGIAG
+356 AGGIAG
-364 YVSKPISGS
+364 IARNS
-373 TEIKN
+373 EIQN

-383 ERVTGSNANRI
+383 ERVTGVWKVNRI
-394 AGENDATLTNNYA
+394 AGKNSAKLTDNYA

-504 AEKVNSGTTY
+504 AEKVNGGVTY
-514 EGKYFKQTANIDLED
+514 KDKYFKLTADIDLK
-529 LENEPNWTPIGKENN
+529 NEPNWTPIGTMLVEEGRP
-544 HFKGIFDGGGYKIT
+544 FQGTFDGGGHQIANLT
-558 SLSIT
+558 I
-563 SSNEKIGLFGFVS
+563 SNGGQYGGLFGYTEGAVIKS
-576 NATIQNCNV
+576 CNV
-585 TGEIE
+585 TGEVN
-590 GNNFVG
+590 GYNCTG
-596 GIVGNAG
+596 GIVGYANN
-603 KNTHILNCS
+603 NTHILNCS
-612 FQGNVRGK
+612 FQGNVEGDGEER
-620 LDYVGGIVGNT
+620 GGIVGHT

-639 CFVTGKVEGLQ
+639 CFVTGTVTGDRE
-650 RVGGIAGQGIGIIR
+650 VGGIAGSGVGTIK
-664 NCYALADVTA
+664 NCYALANVTA
-674 RTAIA
+674 TGVNA
-679 GGIAGRAYNLIIE
+679 GGIAGKAYGVTIE
-692 NCYYGGKV
+692 NCYYSGEV
-700 SAGSFADNS
+700 SAKDY
-709 AGGIAGETYGS
+709 AGGIAGYVSGAKT
-720 PDSSTKIKN
+720 IRN
-729 CVSLAESVTCD
+729 CVSLAESVTGIG
-740 FQVNRIAG
+740 FVNRIVG
-748 DERENTSL
+748 CVRQNTNL
-756 TNNHSYNR
+756 INNHSYNR

-773 TYPIGGAGNNVNGA
+773 TYADGTDEKDGTNVFVSA
-787 DVYISNGRVMTDVQK
+787 GRVMTDVQK

-812 KDIWDIPTEAGKLPS
+812 KDIWDIPTKAGKLPS

-836 PTLPSKDLTIDE
+836 PDLPSKDLTIDE
-848 TPQHFTTRNI
+848 TPQHFTTKNI
-858 GNGFVVKVTSEGT
+858 GNGFAVKVLSPTENIGDT
-871 LNESIEFTK
+871 PFEVQ
-880 EYRLHDTT
+880 YRLQGTSDWTAT
-888 GEWMSAVPNTAG
+888 IPNTAG

-932 SSSGTTTRTY
+932 SSSGTATQTY

>member
-33 EKMPEEIKEE
+33 EKMLEELKEEQQEE

-53 EKEELKEEKEELKEE
+53 EKEEKEELKEEKEE

-85 HEESKKELLKGIS
+85 QEESKKELLKGIS
-98 LLMEE
+98 LLMGE
-103 ENSTEVFEKETADF
+103 ENSTAVFENETADF
-117 KGAGTATNPY
+117 EGEGTAANPY
-127 KIQNVEDLKKLAEK
+127 KIQNVDDLKKLAEK
-141 VNGDETANS
+141 VNG
-150 GVTYAGEYF
+150 GEAYEGKHF

-172 TPIGTKVYVGEFG
+172 TPIGTEDTL
-185 QPESRY
+185 

-197 GDGHQITKL
+197 GGGHQITNL
-206 KITGGSYAGLFGYV
+206 KIGKREYGGLFGNV
-220 GYAKGADANAV
+220 WGAT
-231 AVIQNCNVTG
+231 IQNCNVTG
-241 EVNGYNHTGGI
+241 EVNGYNYSGGI
-252 VGYANNNTYILNCSF
+252 VGYANDNTHILNCSF
-267 QGNVEGNGENRGG
+267 QGNVEGNGQDRGG

-296 TGTVTGGKRVGGIAG
+296 TGTVTGGNWVGGIAG

-324 DVTATGVNAGGI
+324 DVTAAGDSAGGI
-336 AGYAYGITIENCYY
+336 AGYAYNLSIENCYY
-350 SGKVSA
+350 SGEVSSNGN
-356 KWAGGIAG
+356 AGGIAG
-364 YVSKPISGS
+364 IARNSG
-373 TEIKN
+373 IQN

-383 ERVTGSNANRI
+383 ESVTGIWKVNRI
-394 AGENDATLTNNYA
+394 AGKNSAKLTDNYA
-407 WSGTTINGNPV
+407 WSGTTVSGSATP
-418 PADGAAGVNGAKL
+418 DGADL
-431 TYENGTLSPQF
+431 TYTNGTLSMQF
-442 NAIFNDTD
+442 SEIFGEDN

-459 LPILNDVGGTQ
+459 LPILKNVGGTQ

-495 RNVNDLKLL
+495 RNAKDLKLL
-504 AEKVNSGTTY
+504 AQKVNGGVTY
-514 EGKYFKQTANIDLED
+514 KDKYFKLTADIDLK
-529 LENEPNWTPIGKENN
+529 NEPNWTPIGTMLVEEGRP
-544 HFKGIFDGGGYKIT
+544 FQGTFDGDEHQITNLKISNGGQYA
-558 SLSIT
+558 
-563 SSNEKIGLFGFVS
+563 GLFGYTEGAVIKS
-576 NATIQNCNV
+576 CNV
-585 TGEIE
+585 TGEIN
-590 GNNFVG
+590 GYNQTG
-596 GIVGNAG
+596 GIVGYAND
-603 KNTHILNCS
+603 NTHILNCS
-612 FQGNVRGK
+612 FQGNVKGK
-620 LDYVGGIVGNT
+620 GEGRGGIVGYM
-631 SSGCEVSG
+631 SGGGEVSG
-639 CFVTGKVEGLQ
+639 CFVTGTVTGDRE
-650 RVGGIAGQGIGIIR
+650 VGGIAGSGVGTIK
-664 NCYALADVTA
+664 NCYALANVTA
-674 RTAIA
+674 TGVNA
-679 GGIAGRAYNLIIE
+679 GGIAGKAYGVTIE
-692 NCYYGGKV
+692 NCYYSGEV
-700 SAGSFADNS
+700 SAKDY
-709 AGGIAGETYGS
+709 AGGIAGYVSGAKT
-720 PDSSTKIKN
+720 IRN
-729 CVSLAESVTCD
+729 CVSLAESVTGIG
-740 FQVNRIAG
+740 FVNRIVG
-748 DERENTSL
+748 CVRQNTNL
-756 TNNHSYNR
+756 INNHSYNR

-773 TYPIGGAGNNVNGA
+773 TYPTGGAGNDVIGA

-932 SSSGTTTRTY
+932 SSSGAATQTY

-952 AVDKVKTDKNGKI
+952 AVGKVKTDKNGKI

-1014 LTIGSQKISV
+1014 LTIGSRKISV
-1024 FGREIQNDVAPK
+1024 FGREIKNDVAPK

-1119 AWNEAEK
+1119 VWNEAEK

>member
-33 EKMPEEIKEE
+33 EKMLEELKEEQQEE

-53 EKEELKEEKEELKEE
+53 EKEEKEELKEEKEE

-85 HEESKKELLKGIS
+85 QEESKKELLKGIS

-103 ENSTEVFEKETADF
+103 ENSTAVSENETADF
-117 KGAGTATNPY
+117 EGEGTAANPY
-127 KIQNVEDLKKLAEK
+127 KIQNVDDLKKLAKK
-141 VNGDETANS
+141 VNS
-150 GVTYAGEYF
+150 GTTYERTYF
-159 KLTADIDLKNEEW
+159 KLTANIDLNNEPNW
-172 TPIGTKVYVGEFG
+172 TPIGKSGL
-185 QPESRY
+185 P

-197 GDGHQITKL
+197 GYGYQITNL
-206 KITGGSYAGLFGYV
+206 KISNGGQYAGLFGYT
-220 GYAKGADANAV
+220 KGA
-231 AVIQNCNVTG
+231 VIKNCNVTG
-241 EVNGYNHTGGI
+241 EINGYNHTGGI
-252 VGYANNNTYILNCSF
+252 VGSANVNTKIRNCSF
-267 QGNVEGNGENRGG
+267 QGNVEGNGEKRGG
-280 IVGSTSIGCDV
+280 IVGHTSIGCDV

-296 TGTVTGGKRVGGIAG
+296 TGTVTGEKFVGGIAG
-311 NGVGTIKNCYALA
+311 WGAGTIKNCYALA
-324 DVTATGVNAGGI
+324 NVTATGVSAGGI
-336 AGYAYGITIENCYY
+336 AGYYCSNFTIENCYY
-350 SGKVSA
+350 SGNVSA

-364 YVSKPISGS
+364 YVSESISGS

-383 ERVTGSNANRI
+383 ESVTGSNANRI
-394 AGENDATLTNNYA
+394 AGYNDNATLTNNYA
-407 WSGTTINGNPV
+407 WSGTTVSGS
-418 PADGAAGVNGAKL
+418 AASDGADL
-431 TYENGTLSPQF
+431 TYTNGTLSPQF
-442 NAIFNDTD
+442 SEIFGSDN
-450 SAWKFTEDG
+450 SAWKFTKDG

-470 SAYLPPYLTG
+470 FSELPKCMTGVGFDGFGIKTNPYLI
-480 EGFYGKGTAENPYEI
+480 EDVE
-495 RNVNDLKLL
+495 DLKLL
-504 AEKVNSGTTY
+504 AKKVNSGETY
-514 EGKYFKQTANIDLED
+514 EGKYFKQTADIDLN
-529 LENEPNWTPIGKENN
+529 NETNWTPIGTVTNDGKDARP
-544 HFKGIFDGGGYKIT
+544 FKGTFDGDGYKIT
-558 SLSIT
+558 KLKVTGNSD
-563 SSNEKIGLFGFVS
+563 NAGLFGNVWG
-576 NATIQNCNV
+576 ATIQNCNV

-596 GIVGNAG
+596 GIVGSTG
-603 KNTHILNCS
+603 KNTKILNCS
-612 FQGNVRGK
+612 FQGDVKGNEC
-620 LDYVGGIVGNT
+620 VGGSAGWGVG
-631 SSGCEVSG
+631 
-639 CFVTGKVEGLQ
+639 K
-650 RVGGIAGQGIGIIR
+650 IK

-674 RTAIA
+674 ASAGA
-679 GGIAGRAYNLIIE
+679 GGIAGKAYGVTIE

-700 SAGSFADNS
+700 SSRTD
-709 AGGIAGETYGS
+709 AGGIAGETLGFS
-720 PDSSTKIKN
+720 ASSTTIKN
-729 CVSLAESVTCD
+729 CVSLAESVTCNGSE
-740 FQVNRIAG
+740 QANRIVG
-748 DERENTSL
+748 RERENTSL
-756 TNNHSYNR
+756 INNHSYNR
-764 TKLVIDGNT
+764 TKLVINGKPA
-773 TYPIGGAGNNVNGA
+773 YPTGGAGNDVIGA

-812 KDIWDIPTEAGKLPS
+812 KDIWDIPTKAGKLPS

-836 PTLPSKDLTIDE
+836 PPLPSKDLTIDKAQ
-848 TPQHFTTRNI
+848 QHFTTKNI
-858 GNGFVVKVTSEGT
+858 GNGFVVKVLSPTENIGDT
-871 LNESIEFTK
+871 PFEVQ
-880 EYRLHDTT
+880 YRLHDTT

-921 SEGLVLTKKRS
+921 PEGLVLTKKRS
-932 SSSGTTTRTY
+932 SSSGAATQTY

-952 AVDKVKTDKNGKI
+952 AVGKVKTDKNGKI

-971 TKEGYIFVGW
+971 TKEDYIFVGW

-1024 FGREIQNDVAPK
+1024 FGREIKNDVAPK

>member
-33 EKMPEEIKEE
+33 EKMLEELKEEQQEE

-53 EKEELKEEKEELKEE
+53 EKEEKEELKEEKEE

-78 SDEKTEP
+78 SDEKIEP
-85 HEESKKELLKGIS
+85 QEKSKEEPPEGIS

-103 ENSTEVFEKETADF
+103 ENSTAVSENEAADF
-117 KGAGTATNPY
+117 AGVGTAANPY
-127 KIQNVEDLKKLAEK
+127 KIQNVNDLKKLAEN
-141 VNGDETANS
+141 VNNGEAYAN
-150 GVTYAGEYF
+150 TYF
-159 KLTADIDLKNEEW
+159 KLTANIDLNNEPNW
-172 TPIGTKVYVGEFG
+172 TPIGKSGL
-185 QPESRY
+185 P

-197 GDGHQITKL
+197 GYGYQITNL
-206 KITGGSYAGLFGYV
+206 KISNGGQYAGLFGYT
-220 GYAKGADANAV
+220 KGA
-231 AVIQNCNVTG
+231 VIKNCNVTG
-241 EVNGYNHTGGI
+241 EINGYNHTGGI
-252 VGYANNNTYILNCSF
+252 VGSANVNTKIRNCSF
-267 QGNVEGNGENRGG
+267 QGNVEGNGEKRGG
-280 IVGSTSIGCDV
+280 IVGHTSIGCDV

-296 TGTVTGGKRVGGIAG
+296 TGTVTGEKFVGGIAG
-311 NGVGTIKNCYALA
+311 WGAGTIKNCYALA
-324 DVTATGVNAGGI
+324 NVTATGVSAGGI
-336 AGYAYGITIENCYY
+336 AGYYCSNFTIENCYY
-350 SGKVSA
+350 SGNVSA

-364 YVSKPISGS
+364 YVSESISGS

-383 ERVTGSNANRI
+383 ESVTGSNANRI
-394 AGENDATLTNNYA
+394 AGYNDNATLTNNYA
-407 WSGTTINGNPV
+407 WSGTTVSGS
-418 PADGAAGVNGAKL
+418 AASDGADL
-431 TYENGTLSPQF
+431 TYTNGTLSPQF
-442 NAIFNDTD
+442 SEIFGSDN
-450 SAWKFTEDG
+450 SAWKFTKDG

-470 SAYLPPYLTG
+470 FSELPKCMTGVGFDGFGIKTNPYLI
-480 EGFYGKGTAENPYEI
+480 EDVE
-495 RNVNDLKLL
+495 DLKLL
-504 AEKVNSGTTY
+504 AKKVNSGETY
-514 EGKYFKQTANIDLED
+514 EGKYFKQTADIDLN
-529 LENEPNWTPIGKENN
+529 NETNWTPIGTVTNDGKDARP
-544 HFKGIFDGGGYKIT
+544 FKGTFDGDGHQIT
-558 SLSIT
+558 NLKVT
-563 SSNEKIGLFGFVS
+563 GESNFAGLFGNVWE
-576 NATIQNCNV
+576 ATIQNCNV
-585 TGEIE
+585 TGEIG
-590 GNNFVG
+590 GNSFVG

-603 KNTHILNCS
+603 GNTRILNCS
-612 FQGNVRGK
+612 FQGDVK
-620 LDYVGGIVGNT
+620 GNE
-631 SSGCEVSG
+631 C
-639 CFVTGKVEGLQ
+639 
-650 RVGGIAGQGIGIIR
+650 VGGIAGWGVGKIK

-674 RTAIA
+674 A
-679 GGIAGRAYNLIIE
+679 G
-692 NCYYGGKV
+692 
-700 SAGSFADNS
+700 NS
-709 AGGIAGETYGS
+709 AGGIAGYAHNLTIENCYYSGDVLAKNYAGGIAGVMDSTSG
-720 PDSSTKIKN
+720 SSTTIKN
-729 CVSLAESVTCD
+729 CVSLAESVTAGINS
-740 FQVNRIAG
+740 VNRIAG
-748 DERENTSL
+748 GVRDNINL
-756 TNNHSYNR
+756 INNHSYNR
-764 TKLVIDGNT
+764 TKLVINGKPA
-773 TYPIGGAGNNVNGA
+773 YPTGGAGNDVIGA

-921 SEGLVLTKKRS
+921 PEGLVLTKKRS
-932 SSSGTTTRTY
+932 SSSGAATQTY

-952 AVDKVKTDKNGKI
+952 AVGKVKTDKNGKI

-1014 LTIGSQKISV
+1014 LTIGSRKISV

-1119 AWNEAEK
+1119 VWNEAEK

>member
-33 EKMPEEIKEE
+33 EKMLEEIKEEIKEE
-43 LKEEK
+43 LKEE
-48 EEPKE
+48 PKE
-53 EKEELKEEKEELKEE
+53 EKEE
-68 KEEKEKLQEQ
+68 KEEKEKLQEK

-85 HEESKKELLKGIS
+85 QEESKKELPKGIS
-98 LLMEE
+98 LLMEG
-103 ENSTEVFEKETADF
+103 ENSTAVSENEAADF
-117 KGAGTATNPY
+117 EGEGEENDPY
-127 KIQNVEDLKKLAEK
+127 LIEDVEDLKKLAENVK
-141 VNGDETANS
+141 NGTDYEGKYFQLTVN
-150 GVTYAGEYF
+150 
-159 KLTADIDLKNEEW
+159 IDLKNEEW
-172 TPIGTKVYVGEFG
+172 TPIGTIVYTGEFG
-185 QPESRY
+185 RSEERY
-191 FQGTFD
+191 FKGTFD
-197 GDGHQITKL
+197 GDGHQIANLT
-206 KITGGSYAGLFGYV
+206 ITGRNEYVGLFGYV
-220 GYAKGADANAV
+220 RNAT
-231 AVIQNCNVTG
+231 IQNCNVAG
-241 EVNGYNHTGGI
+241 EVSGYNAVGGI
-252 VGYANNNTYILNCSF
+252 VGAVDGKTNNILNCSF
-267 QGNVEGNGENRGG
+267 QGNVTGNVYVGG
-280 IVGSTSIGCDV
+280 IVGQVQNQCEV
-291 SGCFV
+291 SSCYAI
-296 TGTVTGGKRVGGIAG
+296 GTVHGGNDKVGGIAG
-311 NGVGTIKNCYALA
+311 EGRGAIKNCYALA
-324 DVTATGVNAGGI
+324 DVSAGGKFVGGI
-336 AGYAYGITIENCYY
+336 AGDASSVTIENCYY
-350 SGKVSA
+350 SGEVSA
-356 KWAGGIAG
+356 RGSAGGIVG
-364 YVSKPISGS
+364 NVWRGTIQ
-373 TEIKN
+373 N

-383 ERVTGSNANRI
+383 ESVTGSNTNRI
-394 AGENDATLTNNYA
+394 VGNIYNLTLTNNYA
-407 WSGTTINGNPV
+407 WSD
-418 PADGAAGVNGAKL
+418 PALSADDDAGLNGANF
-431 TYENGTLSPQF
+431 TYTNGTLSKQF
-442 NAIFNDTD
+442 SEIFKND
-450 SAWKFTEDG
+450 SAWKFTDNG
-459 LPILNDVGGTQ
+459 LPILKNTGGTQ

-504 AEKVNSGTTY
+504 AQKVNSNETANSGITY

-544 HFKGIFDGGGYKIT
+544 HFKGIFDGGGHKIT

-563 SSNEKIGLFGFVS
+563 SSNGKIGLFGFVS
-576 NATIQNCNV
+576 NATIRNCNV
-585 TGEIE
+585 AGEIE

-596 GIVGNAG
+596 GIVGNAVN
-603 KNTHILNCS
+603 NTHILNCS
-612 FQGNVRGK
+612 FQGDVKGE
-620 LDYVGGIVGNT
+620 LDYVGGIAGNT
-631 SSGCEVSG
+631 TADCEVSG
-639 CFVTGKVEGLQ
+639 CFVTGKVKGSQ

-679 GGIAGRAYNLIIE
+679 GGIAGRAYNLTIE

-764 TKLVIDGNT
+764 TKLVIDGEI
-773 TYPIGGAGNNVNGA
+773 TYPTGGAENNVNGA
-787 DVYISNGRVMTDVQK
+787 DVYISNGRVMTDVPNQIL
-802 GEVFAWTGFD
+802 FD
-812 KDIWDIPTEAGKLPS
+812 WDANDFTEENGWSIPTEAGKLPS
-827 LQKGTYPDL
+827 LREGEYPNL
-836 PTLPSKDLTIDE
+836 PDLPSKDLTIDQA
-848 TPQHFTTRNI
+848 PQHFTTKNI

-880 EYRLHDTT
+880 EYRLHDNDTT
-888 GEWMSAVPNTAG
+888 DAWTAAVPNTAG

-921 SEGLVLTKKRS
+921 PAGLVLTKKRS
-932 SSSGTTTRTY
+932 SSSGAATQTY

-1014 LTIGSQKISV
+1014 LTIGSRKISV
-1024 FGREIQNDVAPK
+1024 FGREIK
-1036 IVNDRTMLPI
+1036 MTLP
-1046 RIVAE
+1046 RK
-1051 SLGGTVTWNGELQRV
+1051 S
-1066 TIQKGADVIL
+1066 
-1076 ITIGADT
+1076 
-1083 AYVNGTAVKLD
+1083 
-1094 AAAFVENGRTYLP
+1094 
-1107 LRFVS
+1107 
-1112 ETLGAQV
+1112 
-1119 AWNEAEK
+1119 
-1126 TVTITK
+1126 

>member
-33 EKMPEEIKEE
+33 EKMLEELKEEQQEE

-53 EKEELKEEKEELKEE
+53 EKEEKEELKEEKEE

-85 HEESKKELLKGIS
+85 QEESKKELPKGIS

-103 ENSTEVFEKETADF
+103 ENSTAVSENEAADF
-117 KGAGTATNPY
+117 EGEGTVANPY
-127 KIQNVEDLKKLAEK
+127 KIQNVEDLKKLAKK
-141 VNGDETANS
+141 VNS
-150 GVTYAGEYF
+150 GTTYERTYF
-159 KLTADIDLKNEEW
+159 KLTANIDLNNEPNW
-172 TPIGTKVYVGEFG
+172 TPIGKSEL
-185 QPESRY
+185 P

-197 GDGHQITKL
+197 GYGYQITNL
-206 KITGGSYAGLFGYV
+206 KISNGGQYAGLFGYT
-220 GYAKGADANAV
+220 KGA
-231 AVIQNCNVTG
+231 VIKNCNVTG
-241 EVNGYNHTGGI
+241 EINGYNYTGGI
-252 VGYANNNTYILNCSF
+252 VGSANVNTKIRNCSF
-267 QGNVEGNGENRGG
+267 QGNVEGNGEKRGG
-280 IVGSTSIGCDV
+280 IVGHTSIGCDV

-296 TGTVTGGKRVGGIAG
+296 TGTVTGEKFVGGIAG
-311 NGVGTIKNCYALA
+311 WGAGTIKNCYALA
-324 DVTATGVNAGGI
+324 NVTATGVSAGGI
-336 AGYAYGITIENCYY
+336 AGYYCSNFTIENCYY
-350 SGKVSA
+350 SGNVSA

-364 YVSKPISGS
+364 YVSESISGS

-383 ERVTGSNANRI
+383 ESVTGSNANRI
-394 AGENDATLTNNYA
+394 AGYNDNATLTNNYA
-407 WSGTTINGNPV
+407 WSGTTVSGS
-418 PADGAAGVNGAKL
+418 AASDGADL
-431 TYENGTLSPQF
+431 TYTNGTLSPQF
-442 NAIFNDTD
+442 SEIFGSDN
-450 SAWKFTEDG
+450 SAWKFTKDG

-470 SAYLPPYLTG
+470 FSELPKCMTGVGFDGFGIKTNPYLI
-480 EGFYGKGTAENPYEI
+480 EDVE
-495 RNVNDLKLL
+495 DLKLL
-504 AEKVNSGTTY
+504 AKKVNSGETY

-544 HFKGIFDGGGYKIT
+544 HFKGIFDGGGHKIT
-558 SLSIT
+558 SLKVT
-563 SSNEKIGLFGFVS
+563 GNSNNAGLFGYTQD
-576 NATIQNCNV
+576 ATIKNCNV
-585 TGEIE
+585 TGEVK
-590 GNNFVG
+590 GFNDVG
-596 GIVGNAG
+596 GIVGNADG
-603 KNTHILNCS
+603 KTQILSCS
-612 FQGNVRGK
+612 FRG
-620 LDYVGGIVGNT
+620 D
-631 SSGCEVSG
+631 
-639 CFVTGKVEGLQ
+639 VTGEDSYI
-650 RVGGIAGQGIGIIR
+650 GGIAGSARGTIK

-674 RTAIA
+674 RIEIA
-679 GGIAGRAYNLIIE
+679 GGIAGYAYHVTIE
-692 NCYYGGKV
+692 NCYYSGNV
-700 SAGSFADNS
+700 PAGNS
-709 AGGIAGETYGS
+709 AGGIAGFVSGS
-720 PDSSTKIKN
+720 TIKN
-729 CVSLAESVTCD
+729 CVSLAKSVTDGDC
-740 FQVNRIAG
+740 VNRIVG
-748 DERENTSL
+748 DVSRVENVTLTS
-756 TNNHSYNR
+756 NYGYNR
-764 TKLVIDGNT
+764 TKLVVYGKEGYADIDT
-773 TYPIGGAGNNVNGA
+773 T
-787 DVYISNGRVMTDVQK
+787 DVKQGTTVFVSKGKLMTDVQK
-802 GEVFAWTGFD
+802 NEAFDWNGFD
-812 KDIWDIPTEAGKLPS
+812 TTIWSIPTEAYKLPS
-827 LQKGTYPDL
+827 LHGGEYPDL
-836 PTLPSKDLTIDE
+836 PNLPSKDLTIDK

-880 EYRLHDTT
+880 EYRLHGTT
-888 GEWMSAVPNTAG
+888 DKWTDAVPNTAG

-921 SEGLVLTKKRS
+921 PEGLVLTKKRS
-932 SSSGTTTRTY
+932 SSSGAATQTY

-952 AVDKVKTDKNGKI
+952 AVGKVKTDKNGKI

-1014 LTIGSQKISV
+1014 LTIGSRKISV
-1024 FGREIQNDVAPK
+1024 FGREIKNDVAPK

>member
-33 EKMPEEIKEE
+33 EKMLEEIKEEIKEE
-43 LKEEK
+43 LKEE
-48 EEPKE
+48 PKE
-53 EKEELKEEKEELKEE
+53 EKEE
-68 KEEKEKLQEQ
+68 KEEKEKLQEK

-85 HEESKKELLKGIS
+85 QEESKKELPKGIS
-98 LLMEE
+98 LLMEG
-103 ENSTEVFEKETADF
+103 ENSTAVSENEAADF
-117 KGAGTATNPY
+117 EGEGEENDPY
-127 KIQNVEDLKKLAEK
+127 LIEDVEDLKKLAENVK
-141 VNGDETANS
+141 NGTDYEGKYFQLTAN
-150 GVTYAGEYF
+150 
-159 KLTADIDLKNEEW
+159 IDLNNEPNW
-172 TPIGTKVYVGEFG
+172 TPIGTEDTL
-185 QPESRY
+185 

-197 GDGHQITKL
+197 GGGHQITNL
-206 KITGGSYAGLFGYV
+206 KIGKREYGGLFGNV
-220 GYAKGADANAV
+220 WGAT
-231 AVIQNCNVTG
+231 IQNCNVTG
-241 EVNGYNHTGGI
+241 EVNGYNYSGGI
-252 VGYANNNTYILNCSF
+252 VGYANDNTHILNCSF
-267 QGNVEGNGENRGG
+267 QGNVEGNGQDRGG

-296 TGTVTGGKRVGGIAG
+296 TGTVTGGNCVGGIAG

-324 DVTATGVNAGGI
+324 DVTAAGDSAGGI
-336 AGYAYGITIENCYY
+336 AGYAYNLSIENCYY
-350 SGKVSA
+350 SGKVSSNGN
-356 KWAGGIAG
+356 AGGIAG
-364 YVSKPISGS
+364 IARNS
-373 TEIKN
+373 EIQN

-383 ERVTGSNANRI
+383 ERVTGVWKVNRI
-394 AGENDATLTNNYA
+394 AGKNSAKLTDNYA

-504 AEKVNSGTTY
+504 AEKVNGGVTY
-514 EGKYFKQTANIDLED
+514 KDKYFKQTANIDLE
-529 LENEPNWTPIGKENN
+529 NEPNWTPIGGTVIE
-544 HFKGIFDGGGYKIT
+544 HPSTWEISVFKGNYDGDGYKIT
-558 SLSIT
+558 NLT
-563 SSNEKIGLFGFVS
+563 TTEDSNHVGLFGKVED
-576 NATIQNCNV
+576 ATIQNCNI
-585 TGEIE
+585 TGNVN
-590 GNNFVG
+590 GYNYVG
-596 GIVGNAG
+596 GIVGG
-603 KNTHILNCS
+603 VGVKTKILNCS
-612 FQGNVRGK
+612 FQGSVLGES
-620 LDYVGGIVGNT
+620 DCVGGIVGET
-631 SSGCEVSG
+631 SAECEVSG
-639 CFVTGKVEGLQ
+639 CFARGKVEGLQ
-650 RVGGIAGQGIGIIR
+650 KVGGIAGKGVGTIK

-674 RTAIA
+674 RDRIA
-679 GGIAGRAYNLIIE
+679 GGIAGGTYNLTIE
-692 NCYYGGKV
+692 NCYYGGDVLAK
-700 SAGSFADNS
+700 NY
-709 AGGIAGETYGS
+709 AGGIAGVMDSTSG
-720 PDSSTKIKN
+720 SSTTIKN
-729 CVSLAESVTCD
+729 CVSLAESVTAGINS
-740 FQVNRIAG
+740 VNRIAG
-748 DERENTSL
+748 GVRDNINL
-756 TNNHSYNR
+756 INNHSYNR
-764 TKLVIDGNT
+764 TKLVIDSKPA
-773 TYPIGGAGNNVNGA
+773 YPTGGAGNDVIGA
-787 DVYISNGRVMTDVQK
+787 DVYISNGRVMKDVQK

-812 KDIWDIPTEAGKLPS
+812 KDIWYIPTEAGKLPS

-836 PTLPSKDLTIDE
+836 PNLPSVDLTIDK

-921 SEGLVLTKKRS
+921 PEGLVLTKKRS
-932 SSSGTTTRTY
+932 SSSGAATQTY

-1014 LTIGSQKISV
+1014 LTIGSRKISV

>member
-33 EKMPEEIKEE
+33 EKILEEIKEEIKEE

-48 EEPKE
+48 EEQKE
-53 EKEELKEEKEELKEE
+53 EKEEPKEEKEE

-78 SDEKTEP
+78 SDEKIEP
-85 HEESKKELLKGIS
+85 QEKSKKELPRGIS
-98 LLMEE
+98 LLMGE
-103 ENSTEVFEKETADF
+103 ENSTAVFEKVAADF
-117 KGAGTATNPY
+117 EGEGTAESPY
-127 KIQNVEDLKKLAEK
+127 LIENVDDLKLLAEN
-141 VNGDETANS
+141 VNNGEAYAN
-150 GVTYAGEYF
+150 TYF
-159 KLTADIDLKNEEW
+159 KLTANIDLNNEPNW
-172 TPIGTKVYVGEFG
+172 TPIGKSGL
-185 QPESRY
+185 P

-197 GDGHQITKL
+197 GYGYQITNL
-206 KITGGSYAGLFGYV
+206 KISNGGQYAGLFGYT
-220 GYAKGADANAV
+220 KGA
-231 AVIQNCNVTG
+231 VIKNCNVTG
-241 EVNGYNHTGGI
+241 EINGYNYTGGI
-252 VGYANNNTYILNCSF
+252 VGSANVNTKIRNCSF
-267 QGNVEGNGENRGG
+267 QGNVEGNGEKRGG
-280 IVGSTSIGCDV
+280 IVGHTSIGCDV

-296 TGTVTGGKRVGGIAG
+296 TGTVTGEKFVGGIAG
-311 NGVGTIKNCYALA
+311 WGAGTIKNCYALA
-324 DVTATGVNAGGI
+324 NVTATGVSAGGI
-336 AGYAYGITIENCYY
+336 AGYYCSNFTIENCYY
-350 SGKVSA
+350 SGNVSA

-364 YVSKPISGS
+364 YVSESISGS

-383 ERVTGSNANRI
+383 ESVTGSNANRI
-394 AGENDATLTNNYA
+394 AGYNDNATLTNNYA
-407 WSGTTINGNPV
+407 WSGTTVSGS
-418 PADGAAGVNGAKL
+418 AASDGADL
-431 TYENGTLSPQF
+431 TYTNGTLSPQF
-442 NAIFNDTD
+442 SEIFGSDN
-450 SAWKFTEDG
+450 SAWKFTKDG
-459 LPILNDVGGTQ
+459 LPILKNVGGTQ
-470 SAYLPPYLTG
+470 FSELPKCMTGVGFDGFGIKTNPYLI
-480 EGFYGKGTAENPYEI
+480 KDAE
-495 RNVNDLKLL
+495 DLKLL
-504 AEKVNSGTTY
+504 AKKVNGGVTY
-514 EGKYFKQTANIDLED
+514 KDKYFKLTADIDLK
-529 LENEPNWTPIGKENN
+529 NEPNWTPIGTMLVEEGRP
-544 HFKGIFDGGGYKIT
+544 FQGTFDGGGHQIANLT
-558 SLSIT
+558 I
-563 SSNEKIGLFGFVS
+563 SNGGQYGGLFGYTEGAVIKS
-576 NATIQNCNV
+576 RNV
-585 TGEIE
+585 TGEVN
-590 GNNFVG
+590 GYNCTG
-596 GIVGNAG
+596 GIVGYANN
-603 KNTHILNCS
+603 NTHILNCS
-612 FQGNVRGK
+612 FQGNVEGDGEER
-620 LDYVGGIVGNT
+620 GGIVGHT

-639 CFVTGKVEGLQ
+639 CFVTGTVTGDRE
-650 RVGGIAGQGIGIIR
+650 VGGIAGSGVGTIK
-664 NCYALADVTA
+664 NCYALANVTA
-674 RTAIA
+674 TGVNA
-679 GGIAGRAYNLIIE
+679 GGIAGKAYGVTIE
-692 NCYYGGKV
+692 NCYYSGEV
-700 SAGSFADNS
+700 SAKDY
-709 AGGIAGETYGS
+709 AGGIAGYVSGAKT
-720 PDSSTKIKN
+720 IRN
-729 CVSLAESVTCD
+729 CVSLAESVTGIG
-740 FQVNRIAG
+740 FVNRIVG
-748 DERENTSL
+748 CVRQNTNL
-756 TNNHSYNR
+756 INNHSYNR

-812 KDIWDIPTEAGKLPS
+812 KAIWDIPTEAGKLPS

-921 SEGLVLTKKRS
+921 PEGLVLTKKRS
-932 SSSGTTTRTY
+932 SSSGAATQTY

-1014 LTIGSQKISV
+1014 LTIGSRKISV
-1024 FGREIQNDVAPK
+1024 FGREIKNDVAPK

-1119 AWNEAEK
+1119 VWNEAEK

>member
-24 AVAQEELVQ
+24 AVAQEELLQ
-33 EKMPEEIKEE
+33 EKMLEEIKEEQQEEIKEE
-43 LKEEK
+43 LKEEPK
-48 EEPKE
+48 EEKE
-53 EKEELKEEKEELKEE
+53 EKEELKEEKEE

-78 SDEKTEP
+78 SDEKIEP
-85 HEESKKELLKGIS
+85 QEKSKEEPPEGIS

-103 ENSTEVFEKETADF
+103 ENSTAVSENETADF
-117 KGAGTATNPY
+117 EGEGTAANPY
-127 KIQNVEDLKKLAEK
+127 KIQNVDDLKLLAEN
-141 VNGDETANS
+141 VNNGEAYAN
-150 GVTYAGEYF
+150 TYF
-159 KLTADIDLKNEEW
+159 KLTANIDLNNEPNW
-172 TPIGTKVYVGEFG
+172 TPIGKSGL
-185 QPESRY
+185 P

-197 GDGHQITKL
+197 GYGYQITNL
-206 KITGGSYAGLFGYV
+206 KISNGGQYAGLFGYT
-220 GYAKGADANAV
+220 KGA
-231 AVIQNCNVTG
+231 VIKNCNVTG
-241 EVNGYNHTGGI
+241 EINGYNHTGGI
-252 VGYANNNTYILNCSF
+252 VGSANVNTKIRNCSF
-267 QGNVEGNGENRGG
+267 QGNVEGNGEKRGG
-280 IVGSTSIGCDV
+280 IVGHTSIGCDV

-296 TGTVTGGKRVGGIAG
+296 TGTVTGEKFVGGIAG
-311 NGVGTIKNCYALA
+311 WGAGTIKNCYALANVTATGVSAGGIAGYYCSNFTIENCYYSGNVSAKWAGGIAGYVSESISGSTEIKNCVSLAESVTGSNANRIAGYNDNATLTNNYAWSGTTVSGSAASDGADLTYTNGTLSPQFSEIFGSDNSAWKFTKDGLPILNDVGGTQFSELPKCMTGVGFDGFGIKTNPYLIEDAEDLKLLAEKVNSGVTYKDKYFKLTADIDLKNEPNWTPIGTMLVEEGRPFQGTFDGGGHQIANLTISNGGQYGGLFGYTEGAVIKSCNVTGEVNGYNQTGGIVGGVGVKTKILNCSFQGSVMGESDCVGGIVGETSAECEVSGCFARGKVEGLQKVGGIAGKGVGTIKNCYALA
-324 DVTATGVNAGGI
+324 DVTA
-336 AGYAYGITIENCYY
+336 
-350 SGKVSA
+350 
-356 KWAGGIAG
+356 
-364 YVSKPISGS
+364 
-373 TEIKN
+373 
-378 CVSLA
+378 
-383 ERVTGSNANRI
+383 RDR
-394 AGENDATLTNNYA
+394 
-407 WSGTTINGNPV
+407 
-418 PADGAAGVNGAKL
+418 
-431 TYENGTLSPQF
+431 
-442 NAIFNDTD
+442 
-450 SAWKFTEDG
+450 
-459 LPILNDVGGTQ
+459 
-470 SAYLPPYLTG
+470 
-480 EGFYGKGTAENPYEI
+480 
-495 RNVNDLKLL
+495 
-504 AEKVNSGTTY
+504 
-514 EGKYFKQTANIDLED
+514 
-529 LENEPNWTPIGKENN
+529 
-544 HFKGIFDGGGYKIT
+544 
-558 SLSIT
+558 
-563 SSNEKIGLFGFVS
+563 
-576 NATIQNCNV
+576 
-585 TGEIE
+585 
-590 GNNFVG
+590 
-596 GIVGNAG
+596 
-603 KNTHILNCS
+603 
-612 FQGNVRGK
+612 
-620 LDYVGGIVGNT
+620 
-631 SSGCEVSG
+631 
-639 CFVTGKVEGLQ
+639 
-650 RVGGIAGQGIGIIR
+650 
-664 NCYALADVTA
+664 
-674 RTAIA
+674 IA
-679 GGIAGRAYNLIIE
+679 GGIAGGTYNLTIE
-692 NCYYGGKV
+692 NCYYGGDVLAK
-700 SAGSFADNS
+700 NY
-709 AGGIAGETYGS
+709 AGGIAGVMDSTSG
-720 PDSSTKIKN
+720 SSTTIKN
-729 CVSLAESVTCD
+729 CVSLAESVTAGINS
-740 FQVNRIAG
+740 VNRIAG
-748 DERENTSL
+748 GVRDNINL
-756 TNNHSYNR
+756 INNHSYNR
-764 TKLVIDGNT
+764 TKLVIDSKPA
-773 TYPIGGAGNNVNGA
+773 YPTGGAGNDVIGA
-787 DVYISNGRVMTDVQK
+787 DVYISNGRVMKDVQK

-812 KDIWDIPTEAGKLPS
+812 KAIWYIPTEAGKLPS

-888 GEWMSAVPNTAG
+888 DAWKSAVPNTAG

-921 SEGLVLTKKRS
+921 PEGLVLTKKRS
-932 SSSGTTTRTY
+932 SSSGATTQTY

-1014 LTIGSQKISV
+1014 LTIGSRKISV
-1024 FGREIQNDVAPK
+1024 FGREIKNDVAPK

>member
-24 AVAQEELVQ
+24 AVAQEELLQ
-33 EKMPEEIKEE
+33 EKMLEELKEEQQEE

-53 EKEELKEEKEELKEE
+53 EKEEKEELKEEKEE

-78 SDEKTEP
+78 SDEKIEP
-85 HEESKKELLKGIS
+85 QEKSKEEPPEGIS

-103 ENSTEVFEKETADF
+103 ENSTAVSENETADF
-117 KGAGTATNPY
+117 EGEGTAANPY
-127 KIQNVEDLKKLAEK
+127 KIQNVDDLKLLAEN
-141 VNGDETANS
+141 VNNGEAYAN
-150 GVTYAGEYF
+150 TYF
-159 KLTADIDLKNEEW
+159 KLTANIDLNNEPNW
-172 TPIGTKVYVGEFG
+172 TPIGTEDTL
-185 QPESRY
+185 

-197 GDGHQITKL
+197 GGGHQITNL
-206 KITGGSYAGLFGYV
+206 KISNGGEYAGLFGNV
-220 GYAKGADANAV
+220 WGAT
-231 AVIQNCNVTG
+231 IQNCNVTG
-241 EVNGYNHTGGI
+241 EINGYNLTGGI
-252 VGYANNNTYILNCSF
+252 VGYANDNTHILNCSF
-267 QGNVEGNGENRGG
+267 QGNVEGNGEERGG
-280 IVGSTSIGCDV
+280 IVGHTSIGCDV

-296 TGTVTGGKRVGGIAG
+296 TGTVTGEKFVGGIAG
-311 NGVGTIKNCYALA
+311 WGAGTIENCYALA
-324 DVTATGVNAGGI
+324 NVTATGVSAGGI
-336 AGYAYGITIENCYY
+336 AGYYCSNFTIENCYY
-350 SGKVSA
+350 SGNVSA
-356 KWAGGIAG
+356 SKCAGGIAG
-364 YVSKPISGS
+364 SALGGTIQ
-373 TEIKN
+373 N

-383 ERVTGSNANRI
+383 ESVTGSNANRI
-394 AGENDATLTNNYA
+394 AGKNSATLTNNYA
-407 WSGTTINGNPV
+407 WNGTKVSGSATP
-418 PADGAAGVNGAKL
+418 DGADLAY
-431 TYENGTLSPQF
+431 TNGTLSPQF
-442 NAIFNDTD
+442 SAIFGENN
-450 SAWKFTEDG
+450 SAWDFTDNG
-459 LPILNDVGGTQ
+459 LPILKNTGGTQ

-480 EGFYGKGTAENPYEI
+480 EGFYGKGTEKNPYEI

-504 AEKVNSGTTY
+504 AEKVNGGVTY
-514 EGKYFKQTANIDLED
+514 KDKYFKLTADIDLK
-529 LENEPNWTPIGKENN
+529 NEPNWTPIGTMLVEEGRP
-544 HFKGIFDGGGYKIT
+544 FQGTFDGGGHQITNLKI
-558 SLSIT
+558 
-563 SSNEKIGLFGFVS
+563 SNGGQYAGLFGYTEGAVIKS
-576 NATIQNCNV
+576 CNV
-585 TGEIE
+585 TGKIN
-590 GNNFVG
+590 GYNCTG
-596 GIVGNAG
+596 GIVGYANN
-603 KNTHILNCS
+603 NTHILNCS
-612 FQGNVRGK
+612 FQGNVEGDGEER
-620 LDYVGGIVGNT
+620 GGIVGHT

-639 CFVTGKVEGLQ
+639 CFVTGTVTGDRE
-650 RVGGIAGQGIGIIR
+650 VGGIAGSGVGTIK
-664 NCYALADVTA
+664 NCYALANVTA
-674 RTAIA
+674 TGVNA
-679 GGIAGRAYNLIIE
+679 GGIAGKAYGVTIE
-692 NCYYGGKV
+692 NCYYSGEV
-700 SAGSFADNS
+700 SAKDY
-709 AGGIAGETYGS
+709 AGGIAGYVSGAKT
-720 PDSSTKIKN
+720 IRN
-729 CVSLAESVTCD
+729 CVSLAESVTGIG
-740 FQVNRIAG
+740 FVNRIVG
-748 DERENTSL
+748 CVRQNTNL
-756 TNNHSYNR
+756 INNHSYNR

-773 TYPIGGAGNNVNGA
+773 TYADGTDEKDGTNVFVSA
-787 DVYISNGRVMTDVQK
+787 GRVMTDVQK
-802 GEVFAWTGFD
+802 GEVFDWAGFD
-812 KDIWDIPTEAGKLPS
+812 ENIWSIPTEAGKLPS

-836 PTLPSKDLTIDE
+836 PNLPSVDLTIDK

-921 SEGLVLTKKRS
+921 PEGLVLTKKRS
-932 SSSGTTTRTY
+932 SSSGAATQTY

-1014 LTIGSQKISV
+1014 LTIGSRKISV
-1024 FGREIQNDVAPK
+1024 FGREIKNDVAPK

-1119 AWNEAEK
+1119 VWNEAEK